1 MAVYKEINRADG
13 SGVTTFYRISDI
25 LDTAETDD
33 KESQSVVIDYN
44 QAQNKPSIN
53 GVALVG
59 NKTSEDLGLQPAGD
73 YITNNEAD
81 EKFIDEDELEAKNY
95 VNQTELQDA
104 IAHIEHFHREIV
116 EALPVTGMD
125 NVLYMVRKGG
135 TGEDIYNEYIWV
147 GLSNSENGYE
157 FLGTT
162 ATDLTDYYKKSQ
174 VDAALATKVDKEGGK
189 GLSEEN
195 YTLAEKTKLAG
206 LKNYDDTEIQA
217 EVSGLNTD
225 INNLKKSNVTISNTL
240 AELKPDV
247 DSNTAAVSTIY
258 DLLDNKM
265 TAIRLVEQGDGWVWM
280 NLEGSRLTYAQASAA
295 LGHEN
300 CMLFIEQLENDGKV
314 IPAEYKSD
322 GDHINVIF
330 KDLDSLVHI
339 MTCGEDDVV
348 VTKDVTTTNGQVDF
362 TVEDE
367 AIGYT
372 TKMTALYG
380 KSTQETRS
388 GKNLFTKQGNAT
400 PKTDTT
406 FWGGITN
413 TTPESDGWC
422 KVSVDNTNGTELAF
436 ANQMTKRN
444 TIDKLEVNTMYSI
457 LIEVR
462 NLTISGSSS
471 TPPYLQLCE
480 TTQNSVWQSK
490 QEYDLTVLP
499 KTSKMVFQKLTKA
512 NFDNSIYDFR
522 NYVSIPKGYKVEFE
536 YRLMVVKG
544 SYTLDTI
551 GDYEPYGVMPS
562 PDYPSEI
569 KTITGNLKLTSC
581 GKNLF
586 SSSLFDKTGV
596 YALYKLKDNT
606 PYTLSLKLKDGKSIP
621 SGLFIGFSSSQYSST
636 NPPSTVSII
645 NNGVISSSASNK
657 NGIYYYT
664 RIANS
669 TLKYVYFFPNNIN
682 IEEYFDV
689 MLTESSSLLD
699 YEPYQENTSLF
710 TLNQPLRSLPNG
722 TKDELVIE
730 NGRAKIIKRIGK
742 VVLDGSETWY
752 MDKELTNTVRFYTSE
767 ILTNKAKNAQPILSN
782 YFITA
787 TSVNNI
793 NNDDNESAYVLNTTQ
808 LTIRINKSIANT
820 LTTFKTWLSTHN
832 VEVYYALETPIDIEI
847 TDPTL
852 LAQLNALEQITQY
865 KHTYITITGDDLT
878 PEADF
883 TYINNVV
890 INNTDSV
897 LGKDTYWNDEV
908 PTQQDLP
915 SKAQEGEIRIVQ
927 DTEDVYI
934 YNGTKWVPF
943 DKNSEV
949 DLSNYLTKDNTTPWV
964 PTGPFNP
971 STKKYV
977 DDSVGGIHV
986 PTKTSQLQNDSDFV
1000 IKTTNELTN
1009 YYTKN
1014 NTYTKNEVDALVA
1027 GGSGTSDYTTL
1038 SNKPSLDT
1046 TSDVSLNPLKEEIN
1060 GEISLHKIA
1069 KTGNYEDLLYKPII
1083 PITFTDNM
1091 ESDYSISKLPGWQV
1105 DLLQK
1110 MIDEYV
1116 KDNKSINNYILK
1128 ADGIMFLE
1136 NYAIGN
1142 LNNKYSTKGKN
1153 TRLYTFKKCG
1163 PYGAIPHAFQ
1173 FVGPTSLS
1181 YNTYPESGY
1190 GVIGISNEGI
1200 LICCDNNY
1208 RVTEVCQRYK
1218 LYDEAE
1224 KNTNVSINVVP
1235 TNLSRATA
1243 FIATEDHQPATKKYV
1258 DDSIP
1263 TKTSQ
1268 LTNDSNYTTLYSV
1281 ENNYDD
1287 GTIICGWSSTATDGQ
1302 DMTSDYGMTPAMA
1315 AGIQAGKKYEWTSRV
1330 SYSGTNNAV
1339 CYYASRDHGTA
1350 DDGTSYNYVSAK
1362 IGNGTDWI
1370 SFCWDSSTVYF
1381 GTTWPGSSGGK
1392 ACFSGDTLVW
1402 TSEGDKKIKDM
1413 QIGDRVMSINIEKDI
1428 IEPREI
1434 TKLVNHK
1441 EEEILVITTKDDTI
1455 KVTGSHPFYEKKKG
1469 KVNARTLEVGDELM
1483 DDKFGLHKIT
1493 KIETKAFNDTVYE
1506 IVVDSTHNYF
1516 ISKQHIRVFNE
1527 PSVLKD

>member
-59 NKTSEDLGLQPAGD
+59 NKTSENLGLQPAGD

-225 INNLKKSNVTISNTL
+225 MNNLKKSNVTISNTL

-322 GDHINVIF
+322 GDHINIIF

-380 KSTQETRS
+380 KSTQATRS
-388 GKNLFTKQGNAT
+388 GKNLFNKNSIPSQNGATKEVLKTGVRAKLINSGNYRYFSIELGKSEFLG
-400 PKTDTT
+400 KTITLT
-406 FWGGITN
+406 RTITN
-413 TTPESDGWC
+413 SASNIGQIALYFGNETSQS
-422 KVSVDNTNGTELAF
+422 KKIIF
-436 ANQMTKRN
+436 ANKESGTSNIYIPN
-444 TIDKLEVNTMYSI
+444 TFPEDCDRIWVLFYGNV
-457 LIEVR
+457 
-462 NLTISGSSS
+462 SG
-471 TPPYLQLCE
+471 TG
-480 TTQNSVWQSK
+480 NV
-490 QEYDLTVLP
+490 
-499 KTSKMVFQKLTKA
+499 
-512 NFDNSIYDFR
+512 
-522 NYVSIPKGYKVEFE
+522 
-536 YRLMVVKG
+536 
-544 SYTLDTI
+544 
-551 GDYEPYGVMPS
+551 GDYVDYTNLMITVGDTLETYEDYGVSPS
-562 PDYPSEI
+562 PDYPSLIESITEI
-569 KTITGNLKLTSC
+569 SVEVS

-586 SSSLFDKTGV
+586 DISKVISNWG
-596 YALYKLKDNT
+596 
-606 PYTLSLKLKDGKSIP
+606 
-621 SGLFIGFSSSQYSST
+621 SST
-636 NPPSTVSII
+636 NTGIKNNNNGTLTVS
-645 NNGVISSSASNK
+645 SPSASTTSIGLAPN
-657 NGIYYYT
+657 
-664 RIANS
+664 
-669 TLKYVYFFPNNIN
+669 TLKDYCPNLQVGDVVYLNATTTGTNKYIYLDVSASLWIFGTKRTITQNDLDSKVYWYASGVNTTATISD
-682 IEEYFDV
+682 IMISTDGGEYEQYKSNS
-689 MLTESSSLLD
+689 LTIDLQGNELC
-699 YEPYQENTSLF
+699 
-710 TLNQPLRSLPNG
+710 SLPNG

-742 VVLDGSETWY
+742 VVLDGSENYWF

-767 ILTNKAKNAQPILSN
+767 ILANKAKQAQPILSN
-782 YFITA
+782 YFVTA
-787 TSVNNI
+787 TSINNI
-793 NNDDNESAYVLNTTQ
+793 NNDDSESAYVLNRTQ
-808 LTIRINKSIANT
+808 PAIRINKSIANT
-820 LTTFKTWLSTHN
+820 LVTFKTWLSTHN
-832 VEVYYALETPIDIEI
+832 VEVYYDLETPIDIEI

-865 KHTYITITGDDLT
+865 KHTYITITGDNLT

-986 PTKTSQLQNDSDFV
+986 PTKTSQLQNDSGFV

-1027 GGSGTSDYTTL
+1027 GGSGASDYSDLT
-1038 SNKPSLDT
+1038 NKPKINNVELSGNKSLSDLGIINLNNVLDGKAIGSARTIGANDSEGQPLGKYAWAEGKDTVASGYRSHAEGYGTIASESASHAEGVGAIASGFVSHAEGNGTKASGDYSHAEGNLTEASGQISHAEGLETKAQGDNQHVQGKYNISDT
-1046 TSDVSLNPLKEEIN
+1046 TSAHIVGNGSGSNKSNAHTLDWQGNAWFAGDVYTGSTSGKNKDE
-1060 GEISLHKIA
+1060 GSKILA
-1069 KTGNYEDLLYKPII
+1069 TK
-1083 PITFTDNM
+1083 
-1091 ESDYSISKLPGWQV
+1091 
-1105 DLLQK
+1105 
-1110 MIDEYV
+1110 EYV
-1116 KDNKSINNYILK
+1116 DSKTSALQGHVIENMLDVVIFKLSNLDNKSELR
-1128 ADGIMFLE
+1128 F
-1136 NYAIGN
+1136 
-1142 LNNKYSTKGKN
+1142 
-1153 TRLYTFKKCG
+1153 FG
-1163 PYGAIPHAFQ
+1163 P
-1173 FVGPTSLS
+1173 SNS
-1181 YNTYPESGY
+1181 
-1190 GVIGISNEGI
+1190 GVIALGLSFE
-1200 LICCDNNY
+1200 
-1208 RVTEVCQRYK
+1208 
-1218 LYDEAE
+1218 
-1224 KNTNVSINVVP
+1224 NVS
-1235 TNLSRATA
+1235 
-1243 FIATEDHQPATKKYV
+1243 
-1258 DDSIP
+1258 
-1263 TKTSQ
+1263 
-1268 LTNDSNYTTLYSV
+1268 LT
-1281 ENNYDD
+1281 
-1287 GTIICGWSSTATDGQ
+1287 
-1302 DMTSDYGMTPAMA
+1302 
-1315 AGIQAGKKYEWTSRV
+1315 
-1330 SYSGTNNAV
+1330 
-1339 CYYASRDHGTA
+1339 
-1350 DDGTSYNYVSAK
+1350 
-1362 IGNGTDWI
+1362 
-1370 SFCWDSSTVYF
+1370 
-1381 GTTWPGSSGGK
+1381 
-1392 ACFSGDTLVW
+1392 SGDKFEMSATFQ
-1402 TSEGDKKIKDM
+1402 TASSECTF
-1413 QIGDRVMSINIEKDI
+1413 
-1428 IEPREI
+1428 EI
-1434 TKLVNHK
+1434 TESTSVKVKLTGDDVTNGVLNPVVNK
-1441 EEEILVITTKDDTI
+1441 
-1455 KVTGSHPFYEKKKG
+1455 
-1469 KVNARTLEVGDELM
+1469 
-1483 DDKFGLHKIT
+1483 
-1493 KIETKAFNDTVYE
+1493 VYE
-1506 IVVDSTHNYF
+1506 IAFHWNGFFMSGVVRGFEHRS
-1516 ISKQHIRVFNE
+1516 SK
-1527 PSVLKD
+1527 

>member
-225 INNLKKSNVTISNTL
+225 MNNLKKSNVTISNTL

-300 CMLFIEQLENDGKV
+300 CMLFVEQLENDGKV

-322 GDHINVIF
+322 GDHINIIF

-380 KSTQETRS
+380 KSTQETTKGYQLLNEVYYNNPTLYNQDGRYFAYVKLPDS
-388 GKNLFTKQGNAT
+388 FKIKFYGNITLKGTSQNLVFAFST
-400 PKTDTT
+400 
-406 FWGGITN
+406 ITN
-413 TTPESDGWC
+413 
-422 KVSVDNTNGTELAF
+422 
-436 ANQMTKRN
+436 
-444 TIDKLEVNTMYSI
+444 
-457 LIEVR
+457 
-462 NLTISGSSS
+462 GSSNGRMLDS
-471 TPPYLQLCE
+471 GTL
-480 TTQNSVWQSK
+480 NANI
-490 QEYDLTVLP
+490 EYDFTNAENVYLVIGNSNNVNIATDVP
-499 KTSKMVFQKLTKA
+499 KIFNNYNIMVSTTKG
-512 NFDNSIYDFR
+512 
-522 NYVSIPKGYKVEFE
+522 VP
-536 YRLMVVKG
+536 
-544 SYTLDTI
+544 
-551 GDYEPYGVMPS
+551 YEPYTGGQPS
-562 PDYPSEI
+562 PNPDYPQEI
-569 KTITGNLKLTSC
+569 KTITGNIKLTSC

-586 SSSLFDKTGV
+586 D
-596 YALYKLKDNT
+596 KDNAT
-606 PYTLSLKLKDGKSIP
+606 TQVGYFRPNGA
-621 SGLFIGFSSSQYSST
+621 
-636 NPPSTVSII
+636 I
-645 NNGVISSSASNK
+645 NNGGDSTITTSYISILPNTDMTISGLTLEWICFYDKNK
-657 NGIYYYT
+657 NFIERVSG
-664 RIANS
+664 
-669 TLKYVYFFPNNIN
+669 TLKTFNKNAYYIRIQAPTNV
-682 IEEYFDV
+682 FDLSKIQLEKGTQATTYEQYKSNS
-689 MLTESSSLLD
+689 LTIDLQGNELC
-699 YEPYQENTSLF
+699 
-710 TLNQPLRSLPNG
+710 SLPNG
-722 TKDELVIE
+722 TKDELVVE

-742 VVLDGSETWY
+742 VVLDGSEAWY
-752 MDKELTNTVRFYTSE
+752 Q
-767 ILTNKAKNAQPILSN
+767 AG
-782 YFITA
+782 
-787 TSVNNI
+787 
-793 NNDDNESAYVLNTTQ
+793 TQ
-808 LTIRINKSIANT
+808 LPNTFTTYTFLNDMIDNYVSTDLLFMSDKFKGVSNSGNYASNDSNIIMQNSSNQFKLMIMRIEKS
-820 LTTFKTWLSTHN
+820 LLSSVDVEGFKTWLSTHN

-934 YNGTKWVPF
+934 YSGTKWVPF

-977 DDSVGGIHV
+977 DD
-986 PTKTSQLQNDSDFV
+986 
-1000 IKTTNELTN
+1000 
-1009 YYTKN
+1009 
-1014 NTYTKNEVDALVA
+1014 
-1027 GGSGTSDYTTL
+1027 
-1038 SNKPSLDT
+1038 
-1046 TSDVSLNPLKEEIN
+1046 
-1060 GEISLHKIA
+1060 
-1069 KTGNYEDLLYKPII
+1069 
-1083 PITFTDNM
+1083 
-1091 ESDYSISKLPGWQV
+1091 KL
-1105 DLLQK
+1105 
-1110 MIDEYV
+1110 
-1116 KDNKSINNYILK
+1116 
-1128 ADGIMFLE
+1128 
-1136 NYAIGN
+1136 
-1142 LNNKYSTKGKN
+1142 
-1153 TRLYTFKKCG
+1153 
-1163 PYGAIPHAFQ
+1163 
-1173 FVGPTSLS
+1173 TSL
-1181 YNTYPESGY
+1181 TGY
-1190 GVIGISNEGI
+1190 DASKTQV
-1200 LICCDNNY
+1200 L
-1208 RVTEVCQRYK
+1208 
-1218 LYDEAE
+1218 
-1224 KNTNVSINVVP
+1224 KNV
-1235 TNLSRATA
+1235 
-1243 FIATEDHQPATKKYV
+1243 
-1258 DDSIP
+1258 
-1263 TKTSQ
+1263 
-1268 LTNDSNYTTLYSV
+1268 
-1281 ENNYDD
+1281 
-1287 GTIICGWSSTATDGQ
+1287 
-1302 DMTSDYGMTPAMA
+1302 
-1315 AGIQAGKKYEWTSRV
+1315 
-1330 SYSGTNNAV
+1330 
-1339 CYYASRDHGTA
+1339 
-1350 DDGTSYNYVSAK
+1350 
-1362 IGNGTDWI
+1362 NGTL
-1370 SFCWDSSTVYF
+1370 
-1381 GTTWPGSSGGK
+1381 TW
-1392 ACFSGDTLVW
+1392 V
-1402 TSEGDKKIKDM
+1402 SE
-1413 QIGDRVMSINIEKDI
+1413 
-1428 IEPREI
+1428 
-1434 TKLVNHK
+1434 
-1441 EEEILVITTKDDTI
+1441 
-1455 KVTGSHPFYEKKKG
+1455 
-1469 KVNARTLEVGDELM
+1469 
-1483 DDKFGLHKIT
+1483 
-1493 KIETKAFNDTVYE
+1493 
-1506 IVVDSTHNYF
+1506 
-1516 ISKQHIRVFNE
+1516 
-1527 PSVLKD
+1527 

>member
-95 VNQTELQDA
+95 VNQAELQDA

-314 IPAEYKSD
+314 IPAEYKSE
-322 GDHINVIF
+322 GNHINVIF

-380 KSTQETRS
+380 KSTQETTT
-388 GKNLFTKQGNAT
+388 GKNLLSVPFYQKSNTTLRTEIPNFKPGTYTFHFEMAT
-400 PKTDTT
+400 PNGDQVTARKIV
-406 FWGGITN
+406 GG
-413 TTPESDGWC
+413 
-422 KVSVDNTNGTELAF
+422 
-436 ANQMTKRN
+436 
-444 TIDKLEVNTMYSI
+444 VNTQIKAIY
-457 LIEVR
+457 
-462 NLTISGSSS
+462 NANTLTFDLDEEA
-471 TPPYLQLCE
+471 TLQLE
-480 TTQNSVWQSK
+480 
-490 QEYDLTVLP
+490 
-499 KTSKMVFQKLTKA
+499 
-512 NFDNSIYDFR
+512 IYKSGILLND
-522 NYVSIPKGYKVEFE
+522 VSNAMLAP
-536 YRLMVVKG
+536 G
-544 SYTLDTI
+544 STATE
-551 GDYEPYGVMPS
+551 YEPYTGGQPSPS
-562 PDYPSEI
+562 PDYPSPIESITEI
-569 KTITGNLKLTSC
+569 SATVT
-581 GKNLF
+581 GKNLISTTIF
-586 SSSLFDKTGV
+586 NANSYISQLLHLKVGNYTIKYTG
-596 YALYKLKDNT
+596 D
-606 PYTLSLKLKDGKSIP
+606 
-621 SGLFIGFSSSQYSST
+621 
-636 NPPSTVSII
+636 
-645 NNGVISSSASNK
+645 ISSAIYVRK
-657 NGIYYYT
+657 NDGTTPINGTVVIVKYNLNTMTFSISEEGLYYIEFYKIGT
-664 RIANS
+664 GFANFENAQLEKG
-669 TLKYVYFFPNNIN
+669 TQA
-682 IEEYFDV
+682 
-689 MLTESSSLLD
+689 TT
-699 YEPYQENTSLF
+699 YEPYQSNTSSIDLQGNE
-710 TLNQPLRSLPNG
+710 LCSLPNG

-742 VVLDGSETWY
+742 VVLDGSESWNYQNGAFIYKSNDILQTSA
-752 MDKELTNTVRFYTSE
+752 TNE
-767 ILTNKAKNAQPILSN
+767 ILVLSN
-782 YFITA
+782 YYKGSNTNYRDSIPNF
-787 TSVNNI
+787 NI
-793 NNDDNESAYVLNTTQ
+793 AKVVG
-808 LTIRINKSIANT
+808 ANT
-820 LTTFKTWLSTHN
+820 QIGIKDNRYTTIDDFKTWLSTHN

-883 TYINNVV
+883 IYINNVV

-949 DLSNYLTKDNTTPWV
+949 DLSNYLTKDNTTPWM

-986 PTKTSQLQNDSDFV
+986 PTKTSQLQNDSNFV

-1027 GGSGTSDYTTL
+1027 SGGGTSELAAIKLTGTEENPIILNTL
-1038 SNKPSLDT
+1038 SPGFYHINEFYKYKESS
-1046 TSDVSLNPLKEEIN
+1046 SDVNWTD
-1060 GEISLHKIA
+1060 G
-1069 KTGNYEDLLYKPII
+1069 KPII
-1083 PITFTDNM
+1083 VLVHKKYYSSASDDYSNNFSKILFTD
-1091 ESDYSISKLPGWQV
+1091 DYSEDFPNRDILSIYTIS
-1105 DLLQK
+1105 
-1110 MIDEYV
+1110 
-1116 KDNKSINNYILK
+1116 
-1128 ADGIMFLE
+1128 
-1136 NYAIGN
+1136 
-1142 LNNKYSTKGKN
+1142 
-1153 TRLYTFKKCG
+1153 
-1163 PYGAIPHAFQ
+1163 
-1173 FVGPTSLS
+1173 
-1181 YNTYPESGY
+1181 
-1190 GVIGISNEGI
+1190 
-1200 LICCDNNY
+1200 
-1208 RVTEVCQRYK
+1208 
-1218 LYDEAE
+1218 
-1224 KNTNVSINVVP
+1224 
-1235 TNLSRATA
+1235 
-1243 FIATEDHQPATKKYV
+1243 
-1258 DDSIP
+1258 DSQ
-1263 TKTSQ
+1263 S
-1268 LTNDSNYTTLYSV
+1268 
-1281 ENNYDD
+1281 
-1287 GTIICGWSSTATDGQ
+1287 
-1302 DMTSDYGMTPAMA
+1302 
-1315 AGIQAGKKYEWTSRV
+1315 
-1330 SYSGTNNAV
+1330 
-1339 CYYASRDHGTA
+1339 
-1350 DDGTSYNYVSAK
+1350 
-1362 IGNGTDWI
+1362 
-1370 SFCWDSSTVYF
+1370 
-1381 GTTWPGSSGGK
+1381 
-1392 ACFSGDTLVW
+1392 
-1402 TSEGDKKIKDM
+1402 
-1413 QIGDRVMSINIEKDI
+1413 
-1428 IEPREI
+1428 
-1434 TKLVNHK
+1434 
-1441 EEEILVITTKDDTI
+1441 
-1455 KVTGSHPFYEKKKG
+1455 
-1469 KVNARTLEVGDELM
+1469 
-1483 DDKFGLHKIT
+1483 
-1493 KIETKAFNDTVYE
+1493 
-1506 IVVDSTHNYF
+1506 
-1516 ISKQHIRVFNE
+1516 
-1527 PSVLKD
+1527 

>member
-13 SGVTTFYRISDI
+13 SGITTFYRISDI

-95 VNQTELQDA
+95 VNQTELQNA

-125 NVLYMVRKGG
+125 NVLYMIRKGG
-135 TGEDIYNEYIWV
+135 TGGDIYNEYIWV

-225 INNLKKSNVTISNTL
+225 MNNLKKSNVTISNTL

-380 KSTQETRS
+380 KSTQATRS
-388 GKNLFTKQGNAT
+388 GKNLFNKNSIPSQNGATKEVLKTGVRAKLINSGNYRYFSIELGKSEFLG
-400 PKTDTT
+400 KTITLT
-406 FWGGITN
+406 RTITN
-413 TTPESDGWC
+413 SASNIGQIALYFGNETSQS
-422 KVSVDNTNGTELAF
+422 KKIIF
-436 ANQMTKRN
+436 ANKESGTSNIYIPN
-444 TIDKLEVNTMYSI
+444 TFPEDCDRIWVLFYGNV
-457 LIEVR
+457 
-462 NLTISGSSS
+462 SG
-471 TPPYLQLCE
+471 TG
-480 TTQNSVWQSK
+480 NV
-490 QEYDLTVLP
+490 
-499 KTSKMVFQKLTKA
+499 
-512 NFDNSIYDFR
+512 
-522 NYVSIPKGYKVEFE
+522 
-536 YRLMVVKG
+536 
-544 SYTLDTI
+544 
-551 GDYEPYGVMPS
+551 GDYVDYTNLMITVGDTLETYEDYGVSPS
-562 PDYPSEI
+562 PDYPSPIESITEI
-569 KTITGNLKLTSC
+569 SATVT
-581 GKNLF
+581 GKNLISTTIF
-586 SSSLFDKTGV
+586 NANNYISQLLTLKAGTYTVHYTGEVSSGLYIRNADGTTPINGTVVLERYNINKLTFTLDKDGDYYIQFYKSGTGF
-596 YALYKLKDNT
+596 ANFENAQLEEGTTAT
-606 PYTLSLKLKDGKSIP
+606 PY
-621 SGLFIGFSSSQYSST
+621 
-636 NPPSTVSII
+636 
-645 NNGVISSSASNK
+645 
-657 NGIYYYT
+657 
-664 RIANS
+664 
-669 TLKYVYFFPNNIN
+669 
-682 IEEYFDV
+682 EEYKSNS
-689 MLTESSSLLD
+689 LTINLQGNELC
-699 YEPYQENTSLF
+699 
-710 TLNQPLRSLPNG
+710 SLPNG
-722 TKDELVIE
+722 VKDELIVE
-730 NGRAKIIKRIGK
+730 NGIAKIIKRIGK
-742 VVLDGSETWY
+742 VVLDGSESWRKAQIGTTGKYYFTFTPNWGQQTTNGKLLYCDYFVPSNTWSEQVVG
-752 MDKELTNTVRFYTSE
+752 MWLDTNMIIKTQGSLDNTEDLTS
-767 ILTNKAKNAQPILSN
+767 
-782 YFITA
+782 
-787 TSVNNI
+787 
-793 NNDDNESAYVLNTTQ
+793 
-808 LTIRINKSIANT
+808 
-820 LTTFKTWLSTHN
+820 FKTWLSTHN

-865 KHTYITITGDDLT
+865 KHTYITITRDDLT

-986 PTKTSQLQNDSDFV
+986 PTKISQLQNDSNFV

-1027 GGSGTSDYTTL
+1027 SGGGTSELAAIKLTGTEENPIILNTL
-1038 SNKPSLDT
+1038 SPGFYHINEFYKYKESS
-1046 TSDVSLNPLKEEIN
+1046 SDVNWTD
-1060 GEISLHKIA
+1060 G
-1069 KTGNYEDLLYKPII
+1069 KPII
-1083 PITFTDNM
+1083 VLVHKKYYSSASGNYSDNFSKILFTDDYSEDFPNRDILSIYTISDSQSGEYAKESLGSGDSIERELATFEGDGSTTTFTYHLQGAPSYLQTFFIPQVQFYYIEDTSTM
-1091 ESDYSISKLPGWQV
+1091 IMKPVLADYNVNPSTGI
-1105 DLLQK
+1105 
-1110 MIDEYV
+1110 IE
-1116 KDNKSINNYILK
+1116 INL
-1128 ADGIMFLE
+1128 DFIM
-1136 NYAIGN
+1136 
-1142 LNNKYSTKGKN
+1142 
-1153 TRLYTFKKCG
+1153 
-1163 PYGAIPHAFQ
+1163 
-1173 FVGPTSLS
+1173 
-1181 YNTYPESGY
+1181 PESTGLAM
-1190 GVIGISNEGI
+1190 I
-1200 LICCDNNY
+1200 
-1208 RVTEVCQRYK
+1208 VTY
-1218 LYDEAE
+1218 
-1224 KNTNVSINVVP
+1224 
-1235 TNLSRATA
+1235 
-1243 FIATEDHQPATKKYV
+1243 
-1258 DDSIP
+1258 
-1263 TKTSQ
+1263 
-1268 LTNDSNYTTLYSV
+1268 
-1281 ENNYDD
+1281 
-1287 GTIICGWSSTATDGQ
+1287 
-1302 DMTSDYGMTPAMA
+1302 
-1315 AGIQAGKKYEWTSRV
+1315 
-1330 SYSGTNNAV
+1330 
-1339 CYYASRDHGTA
+1339 
-1350 DDGTSYNYVSAK
+1350 
-1362 IGNGTDWI
+1362 
-1370 SFCWDSSTVYF
+1370 
-1381 GTTWPGSSGGK
+1381 
-1392 ACFSGDTLVW
+1392 
-1402 TSEGDKKIKDM
+1402 
-1413 QIGDRVMSINIEKDI
+1413 
-1428 IEPREI
+1428 
-1434 TKLVNHK
+1434 
-1441 EEEILVITTKDDTI
+1441 
-1455 KVTGSHPFYEKKKG
+1455 
-1469 KVNARTLEVGDELM
+1469 
-1483 DDKFGLHKIT
+1483 
-1493 KIETKAFNDTVYE
+1493 
-1506 IVVDSTHNYF
+1506 
-1516 ISKQHIRVFNE
+1516 
-1527 PSVLKD
+1527 

>member
-95 VNQTELQDA
+95 VNQAELQDA

-314 IPAEYKSD
+314 IPAEYKSE
-322 GDHINVIF
+322 GDHINIIF

-380 KSTQETRS
+380 KSTQATRS
-388 GKNLFTKQGNAT
+388 GKNFLENTGVSNTSNGVTFTINDDKTILVDGNNDGTANSKFIINNYSLKAGT
-400 PKTDTT
+400 YILNGCPSGGSSTTYRLAIQKTSDWSILGLDTGSGSEQ
-406 FWGGITN
+406 F
-413 TTPESDGWC
+413 
-422 KVSVDNTNGTELAF
+422 
-436 ANQMTKRN
+436 
-444 TIDKLEVNTMYSI
+444 TIDEATKIQVAI
-457 LIEVR
+457 FIQKGQ
-462 NLTISGSSS
+462 TISNLLFKPMLRLSSI
-471 TPPYLQLCE
+471 T
-480 TTQNSVWQSK
+480 
-490 QEYDLTVLP
+490 D
-499 KTSKMVFQKLTKA
+499 
-512 NFDNSIYDFR
+512 
-522 NYVSIPKGYKVEFE
+522 
-536 YRLMVVKG
+536 
-544 SYTLDTI
+544 DT
-551 GDYEPYGVMPS
+551 YEPYGVSPS
-562 PDYPSEI
+562 PDYPSPIESITEI
-569 KTITGNLKLTSC
+569 SATVT

-586 SSSLFDKTGV
+586 DSEDW
-596 YALYKLKDNT
+596 
-606 PYTLSLKLKDGKSIP
+606 YT
-621 SGLFIGFSSSQYSST
+621 
-636 NPPSTVSII
+636 
-645 NNGVISSSASNK
+645 
-657 NGIYYYT
+657 
-664 RIANS
+664 
-669 TLKYVYFFPNNIN
+669 TLNNIK
-682 IEEYFDV
+682 
-689 MLTESSSLLD
+689 TESMMKEVVDGIEYYKFKPDAIYNYQYMMGNFKENTQYILTCKARQYENTGHRSTGFIFCYTDGTSTSVPINTTTTEYDYKIVSDIGKTISYISLSYFYNEYVLARD
-699 YEPYQENTSLF
+699 IQLLEDTVATEYEPYQSNSL
-710 TLNQPLRSLPNG
+710 TIDLQGNELCSLPNG
-722 TKDELVIE
+722 IKDELVVE

-742 VVLDGSETWY
+742 VVLDGSEAWY
-752 MDKELTNTVRFYTSE
+752 Q
-767 ILTNKAKNAQPILSN
+767 AG
-782 YFITA
+782 
-787 TSVNNI
+787 
-793 NNDDNESAYVLNTTQ
+793 TQ
-808 LTIRINKSIANT
+808 LPNTFTTYTFLNDMIDNYVSTDLLFMSDKFKGVSNSENYASNDSNIIMQNSSNQFKLMIMRIEKS
-820 LTTFKTWLSTHN
+820 LLSSVDVEGFKTWLSTHN
-832 VEVYYALETPIDIEI
+832 TEVYYVLETPIDIEI

-927 DTEDVYI
+927 NTEEVYI

-1027 GGSGTSDYTTL
+1027 GGSGASDYSDLTNKPKINNVELSGNKSLSDLGITNFSGDYNDL
-1038 SNKPSLDT
+1038 SNKPTIPTALSELS
-1046 TSDVSLNPLKEEIN
+1046 SDESHRVVTDIEKSTWNNK
-1060 GEISLHKIA
+1060 SSFS
-1069 KTGNYEDLLYKPII
+1069 GNYNDLSNKPTI
-1083 PITFTDNM
+1083 PTV
-1091 ESDYSISKLPGWQV
+1091 P
-1105 DLLQK
+1105 
-1110 MIDEYV
+1110 
-1116 KDNKSINNYILK
+1116 
-1128 ADGIMFLE
+1128 
-1136 NYAIGN
+1136 
-1142 LNNKYSTKGKN
+1142 
-1153 TRLYTFKKCG
+1153 
-1163 PYGAIPHAFQ
+1163 
-1173 FVGPTSLS
+1173 
-1181 YNTYPESGY
+1181 
-1190 GVIGISNEGI
+1190 
-1200 LICCDNNY
+1200 
-1208 RVTEVCQRYK
+1208 
-1218 LYDEAE
+1218 
-1224 KNTNVSINVVP
+1224 TNVS
-1235 TNLSRATA
+1235 A
-1243 FIATEDHQPATKKYV
+1243 FINDAGYLTEHQDISGKQDKLVSGTNIKTIDGNSILGSGNV
-1258 DDSIP
+1258 DISGDTLPIGAMVDYDGTTVPNGYEEVNETAVNLKSSIIH
-1263 TKTSQ
+1263 
-1268 LTNDSNYTTLYSV
+1268 SV
-1281 ENNYDD
+1281 TPINSTNYDD
-1287 GTIICGWSSTATDGQ
+1287 GWGGTYYYKVGSRIHLHVAVALTTKQQTNITTLPIGYRPRTKIVNTCSGGDLGVFGTLQVNPDGKV
-1302 DMTSDYGMTPAMA
+1302 YC
-1315 AGIQAGKKYEWTSRV
+1315 
-1330 SYSGTNNAV
+1330 YS
-1339 CYYASRDHGTA
+1339 
-1350 DDGTSYNYVSAK
+1350 
-1362 IGNGTDWI
+1362 NGVHLFGDI
-1370 SFCWDSSTVYF
+1370 SF
-1381 GTTWPGSSGGK
+1381 
-1392 ACFSGDTLVW
+1392 DTF
-1402 TSEGDKKIKDM
+1402 ED
-1413 QIGDRVMSINIEKDI
+1413 
-1428 IEPREI
+1428 
-1434 TKLVNHK
+1434 
-1441 EEEILVITTKDDTI
+1441 
-1455 KVTGSHPFYEKKKG
+1455 
-1469 KVNARTLEVGDELM
+1469 
-1483 DDKFGLHKIT
+1483 
-1493 KIETKAFNDTVYE
+1493 
-1506 IVVDSTHNYF
+1506 
-1516 ISKQHIRVFNE
+1516 
-1527 PSVLKD
+1527 

>member
-59 NKTSEDLGLQPAGD
+59 NKTSENLGLQPAGD

-322 GDHINVIF
+322 GNHINVIF

-380 KSTQETRS
+380 KSTQATRS
-388 GKNLFTKQGNAT
+388 GKNKLDANNPTSNNNARVQFSDDIIT
-400 PKTDTT
+400 
-406 FWGGITN
+406 ISSNVTN
-413 TTPESDGWC
+413 TTPFVRWEIDTPEDRIYKIRFAGILLTSKAQVVISYYANDKWNYLGLTANYIDGTTISRLSFSAPAITTKVGILLYSD
-422 KVSVDNTNGTELAF
+422 KDIPTTSSSSQYKNVIVTVDNDD
-436 ANQMTKRN
+436 M
-444 TIDKLEVNTMYSI
+444 S
-457 LIEVR
+457 
-462 NLTISGSSS
+462 
-471 TPPYLQLCE
+471 
-480 TTQNSVWQSK
+480 
-490 QEYDLTVLP
+490 
-499 KTSKMVFQKLTKA
+499 
-512 NFDNSIYDFR
+512 
-522 NYVSIPKGYKVEFE
+522 
-536 YRLMVVKG
+536 
-544 SYTLDTI
+544 
-551 GDYEPYGVMPS
+551 YEPYGVSPS

-569 KTITGNLKLTSC
+569 GCVKDTIQVKDV
-581 GKNLF
+581 GKNLIPNNWKVVDVNHTKEYGKLIVSANLSTSYLYGGSTNFIGLTLKAGTYTF
-586 SSSLFDKTGV
+586 SASSDTFSNIYAVVNNNGTIENWNNGITKTFTTDV
-596 YALYKLKDNT
+596 VVQSIRCNEV
-606 PYTLSLKLKDGKSIP
+606 TLSTGTYLWIAQIEKGTSATEYEEFKSNSLTINLQGNELC
-621 SGLFIGFSSSQYSST
+621 SIG
-636 NPPSTVSII
+636 
-645 NNGVISSSASNK
+645 
-657 NGIYYYT
+657 
-664 RIANS
+664 
-669 TLKYVYFFPNNIN
+669 
-682 IEEYFDV
+682 DV
-689 MLTESSSLLD
+689 
-699 YEPYQENTSLF
+699 
-710 TLNQPLRSLPNG
+710 
-722 TKDELVIE
+722 KDELVIE
-730 NGRAKIIKRIGK
+730 NGRAKIIKKVGK
-742 VVLDGSETWY
+742 YNITGNESWALSDTESQPYINFSNYVDNCKYPATST
-752 MDKELTNTVRFYTSE
+752 ELPN
-767 ILTNKAKNAQPILSN
+767 LLSN
-782 YFITA
+782 YYLQITRNNLYDGHITLSPSGA
-787 TSVNNI
+787 LIIYDTVHNTSLANFK
-793 NNDDNESAYVLNTTQ
+793 EWLKSAGV
-808 LTIRINKSIANT
+808 
-820 LTTFKTWLSTHN
+820 
-832 VEVYYALETPIDIEI
+832 VVYYQLETPIEIEI

-927 DTEDVYI
+927 DTEEVYI

-977 DDSVGGIHV
+977 DDKLTSLTGYDAS
-986 PTKTSQLQNDSDFV
+986 KTQVL
-1000 IKTTNELTN
+1000 
-1009 YYTKN
+1009 KN
-1014 NTYTKNEVDALVA
+1014 
-1027 GGSGTSDYTTL
+1027 
-1038 SNKPSLDT
+1038 
-1046 TSDVSLNPLKEEIN
+1046 IN
-1060 GEISLHKIA
+1060 G
-1069 KTGNYEDLLYKPII
+1069 T
-1083 PITFTDNM
+1083 
-1091 ESDYSISKLPGWQV
+1091 
-1105 DLLQK
+1105 
-1110 MIDEYV
+1110 
-1116 KDNKSINNYILK
+1116 
-1128 ADGIMFLE
+1128 
-1136 NYAIGN
+1136 
-1142 LNNKYSTKGKN
+1142 
-1153 TRLYTFKKCG
+1153 
-1163 PYGAIPHAFQ
+1163 
-1173 FVGPTSLS
+1173 
-1181 YNTYPESGY
+1181 
-1190 GVIGISNEGI
+1190 
-1200 LICCDNNY
+1200 
-1208 RVTEVCQRYK
+1208 
-1218 LYDEAE
+1218 
-1224 KNTNVSINVVP
+1224 
-1235 TNLSRATA
+1235 
-1243 FIATEDHQPATKKYV
+1243 
-1258 DDSIP
+1258 
-1263 TKTSQ
+1263 
-1268 LTNDSNYTTLYSV
+1268 LTWV
-1281 ENNYDD
+1281 E
-1287 GTIICGWSSTATDGQ
+1287 
-1302 DMTSDYGMTPAMA
+1302 
-1315 AGIQAGKKYEWTSRV
+1315 
-1330 SYSGTNNAV
+1330 
-1339 CYYASRDHGTA
+1339 
-1350 DDGTSYNYVSAK
+1350 
-1362 IGNGTDWI
+1362 
-1370 SFCWDSSTVYF
+1370 
-1381 GTTWPGSSGGK
+1381 
-1392 ACFSGDTLVW
+1392 
-1402 TSEGDKKIKDM
+1402 
-1413 QIGDRVMSINIEKDI
+1413 
-1428 IEPREI
+1428 
-1434 TKLVNHK
+1434 
-1441 EEEILVITTKDDTI
+1441 
-1455 KVTGSHPFYEKKKG
+1455 
-1469 KVNARTLEVGDELM
+1469 
-1483 DDKFGLHKIT
+1483 
-1493 KIETKAFNDTVYE
+1493 ETQN
-1506 IVVDSTHNYF
+1506 
-1516 ISKQHIRVFNE
+1516 
-1527 PSVLKD
+1527 

>member
-59 NKTSEDLGLQPAGD
+59 NKTSENLGLQPAGD

-225 INNLKKSNVTISNTL
+225 MNNLKKSNITISNTL

-314 IPAEYKSD
+314 IPAEHKSE
-322 GDHINVIF
+322 GDHINIIF

-380 KSTQETRS
+380 KSTQATTT
-388 GKNLFTKQGNAT
+388 GKNLAKI
-400 PKTDTT
+400 TDVTET
-406 FWGGITN
+406 LGSGLNYTAQNGEI
-413 TTPESDGWC
+413 
-422 KVSVDNTNGTELAF
+422 KLNGTLSSNLGTSIGTLHLE
-436 ANQMTKRN
+436 ANTDYYFSINNSASLNDSYLIINDNGTYIYFGVNKTFQVSQTK
-444 TIDKLEVNTMYSI
+444 D
-457 LIEVR
+457 
-462 NLTISGSSS
+462 
-471 TPPYLQLCE
+471 
-480 TTQNSVWQSK
+480 
-490 QEYDLTVLP
+490 YDLTIVLIKGTYNNLILKP
-499 KTSKMVFQKLTKA
+499 QAELGTTKTSW
-512 NFDNSIYDFR
+512 
-522 NYVSIPKGYKVEFE
+522 
-536 YRLMVVKG
+536 
-544 SYTLDTI
+544 
-551 GDYEPYGVMPS
+551 EPYTGGQPSPS

-569 KTITGNLKLTSC
+569 ECVKDTIQVKDV
-581 GKNLF
+581 GKNLLENTGVSNTINGITF
-586 SSSLFDKTGV
+586 TVNDDKTILANGNNDGTANSRFIINNYFLKAGTYILNGCPSGGSSTTYRLAIQKTSDWSILGLDTGSGSKQFTIDEATKIQVAIFIQKGQTISNLLFKPMIRLSSIIDDAYEPYQSSSSLFV
-596 YALYKLKDNT
+596 
-606 PYTLSLKLKDGKSIP
+606 
-621 SGLFIGFSSSQYSST
+621 
-636 NPPSTVSII
+636 
-645 NNGVISSSASNK
+645 
-657 NGIYYYT
+657 
-664 RIANS
+664 
-669 TLKYVYFFPNNIN
+669 
-682 IEEYFDV
+682 
-689 MLTESSSLLD
+689 LD
-699 YEPYQENTSLF
+699 
-710 TLNQPLRSLPNG
+710 QPLRSLPNG
-722 TKDELVIE
+722 VKDELVIE

-742 VVLDGSETWY
+742 VVLDGSEAWIKLQIGSTGKY
-752 MDKELTNTVRFYTSE
+752 YFQHTPSDLGQVTS
-767 ILTNKAKNAQPILSN
+767 NSSVLSN
-782 YFITA
+782 YFVQST
-787 TSVNNI
+787 TWSEQSVGIWFDKNLIIKTEGSLNNTETV
-793 NNDDNESAYVLNTTQ
+793 DD
-808 LTIRINKSIANT
+808 
-820 LTTFKTWLSTHN
+820 FKTWLSTHN

-852 LAQLNALEQITQY
+852 LAQLDALEQITQY

-927 DTEDVYI
+927 DTEDIYI

-986 PTKTSQLQNDSDFV
+986 PTKTSQLQNDSGFV

-1027 GGSGTSDYTTL
+1027 GGSGASDYSDLT
-1038 SNKPSLDT
+1038 NKPKINNVELSGNKSLSDLGIINLNNVLDGKAIGSARTIGAKDSEGQPLGEYAWAEGKNTIASGNKSHAEGVNTKALGDYSHTEGLSTTASGDYSHAEGIGTIAQGASQHVQGKNNIADT
-1046 TSDVSLNPLKEEIN
+1046 TSAHIVGNGGSYSNKSNAHTLDWSGNAWFAGDVYTGSTSGTNKDEGSKILATKEYVDSKTSALQTQIFDLQGHVIENMLDAVIYRLSNLDNKSEFRFFGPSNSGVIDLGLSFEDVSLTSGDKFEMSATFQTASS
-1060 GEISLHKIA
+1060 GCGFSLIE
-1069 KTGNYEDLLYKPII
+1069 T
-1083 PITFTDNM
+1083 
-1091 ESDYSISKLPGWQV
+1091 
-1105 DLLQK
+1105 
-1110 MIDEYV
+1110 
-1116 KDNKSINNYILK
+1116 
-1128 ADGIMFLE
+1128 
-1136 NYAIGN
+1136 
-1142 LNNKYSTKGKN
+1142 
-1153 TRLYTFKKCG
+1153 
-1163 PYGAIPHAFQ
+1163 
-1173 FVGPTSLS
+1173 
-1181 YNTYPESGY
+1181 
-1190 GVIGISNEGI
+1190 
-1200 LICCDNNY
+1200 
-1208 RVTEVCQRYK
+1208 
-1218 LYDEAE
+1218 
-1224 KNTNVSINVVP
+1224 
-1235 TNLSRATA
+1235 
-1243 FIATEDHQPATKKYV
+1243 
-1258 DDSIP
+1258 DSI
-1263 TKTSQ
+1263 KVK
-1268 LTNDSNYTTLYSV
+1268 LTG
-1281 ENNYDD
+1281 DD
-1287 GTIICGWSSTATDGQ
+1287 
-1302 DMTSDYGMTPAMA
+1302 
-1315 AGIQAGKKYEWTSRV
+1315 V
-1330 SYSGTNNAV
+1330 TNGVLNPVA
-1339 CYYASRDHGTA
+1339 
-1350 DDGTSYNYVSAK
+1350 NK
-1362 IGNGTDWI
+1362 
-1370 SFCWDSSTVYF
+1370 
-1381 GTTWPGSSGGK
+1381 
-1392 ACFSGDTLVW
+1392 
-1402 TSEGDKKIKDM
+1402 
-1413 QIGDRVMSINIEKDI
+1413 
-1428 IEPREI
+1428 
-1434 TKLVNHK
+1434 
-1441 EEEILVITTKDDTI
+1441 
-1455 KVTGSHPFYEKKKG
+1455 
-1469 KVNARTLEVGDELM
+1469 
-1483 DDKFGLHKIT
+1483 
-1493 KIETKAFNDTVYE
+1493 VYE
-1506 IVVDSTHNYF
+1506 IAFYWNGFFMSGVVRGVEH
-1516 ISKQHIRVFNE
+1516 
-1527 PSVLKD
+1527 

>member
-59 NKTSEDLGLQPAGD
+59 NKTSKDLGLQPAGD

-225 INNLKKSNVTISNTL
+225 MNNLKKSNVTISNTL

-280 NLEGSRLTYAQASAA
+280 NLEGSRLTYTQASAA

-300 CMLFIEQLENDGKV
+300 CMLFVEQLENDGKV
-314 IPAEYKSD
+314 IPAEYKSE
-322 GDHINVIF
+322 GDHINIIF

-362 TVEDE
+362 IVEDE

-380 KSTQETRS
+380 KSTQATRS
-388 GKNLFTKQGNAT
+388 GKNLFNKNSIPSQNGATKEVLKTGVRAKLINSGNYRYFSIELGKSEFLG
-400 PKTDTT
+400 KTITIIRT
-406 FWGGITN
+406 ITN
-413 TTPESDGWC
+413 SASNIGQIALYFGNETSQS
-422 KVSVDNTNGTELAF
+422 KKIIF
-436 ANQMTKRN
+436 ANKESGTSNIYIPN
-444 TIDKLEVNTMYSI
+444 TFPEDCDRIWVLFYGNV
-457 LIEVR
+457 
-462 NLTISGSSS
+462 SG
-471 TPPYLQLCE
+471 TG
-480 TTQNSVWQSK
+480 NV
-490 QEYDLTVLP
+490 
-499 KTSKMVFQKLTKA
+499 
-512 NFDNSIYDFR
+512 
-522 NYVSIPKGYKVEFE
+522 
-536 YRLMVVKG
+536 
-544 SYTLDTI
+544 
-551 GDYEPYGVMPS
+551 GDYVDYTNLMITVGDTLETYEDYGVSPS
-562 PDYPSEI
+562 PDYPSPIESVTEI
-569 KTITGNLKLTSC
+569 STTVT

-586 SSSLFDKTGV
+586 DGTGWRLV
-596 YALYKLKDNT
+596 Q
-606 PYTLSLKLKDGKSIP
+606 
-621 SGLFIGFSSSQYSST
+621 SGNGFPT
-636 NPPSTVSII
+636 PSTGATI
-645 NNGVISSSASNK
+645 ISSDKNNISFTSTQWTYAGVESGFIKVKANETYTFSASFTTPTNRFFITQYNESK
-657 NGIYYYT
+657 V
-664 RIANS
+664 RLS
-669 TLKYVYFFPNNIN
+669 TLNSIVNPLQNTTFTTTNDGYIAIAFTNTTTAQTTYKIENIQLEKSTQASSY
-682 IEEYFDV
+682 EEYKSNSLTINLQGNELCSIGDV
-689 MLTESSSLLD
+689 
-699 YEPYQENTSLF
+699 
-710 TLNQPLRSLPNG
+710 
-722 TKDELVIE
+722 KDELVVE
-730 NGRAKIIKRIGK
+730 NGRAKIIKKVGK
-742 VVLDGSETWY
+742 VVLNGSEGWI
-752 MDKELTNTVRFYTSE
+752 KGINAKGLTYFYHGIDDRLIGGPNPFVSNFTVGSFWTSE
-767 ILTNKAKNAQPILSN
+767 SYINMAGFSGGNTAFNIILEDTS
-782 YFITA
+782 ITTA
-787 TSVNNI
+787 
-793 NNDDNESAYVLNTTQ
+793 DG
-808 LTIRINKSIANT
+808 
-820 LTTFKTWLSTHN
+820 FKQWLSTHN
-832 VEVYYALETPIDIEI
+832 TEVYYVLETPIDIEI

-986 PTKTSQLQNDSDFV
+986 PTKTSQLQNDSGFV

-1027 GGSGTSDYTTL
+1027 GGSGASDYSDLT
-1038 SNKPSLDT
+1038 NKPKINNVELSGNKSLSDLGIINLNNVLDGNAIGSARTIGANDSEGQPLGEYAWAEGKDTVASGYRSHAEGYSTIASESASHAEGVGAIASGFVSHAEGNGTKASGDYSHAEGNLTEASGQISHAEGIRTTASGSNSHAEGDSTIASGDSSHAEGLETKAQGNNQHVQGKYNISDT
-1046 TSDVSLNPLKEEIN
+1046 TSAHIVGNGSSYSNKSNAHTLDWNGNAWFAGDVYTGSTSGTNKDAGSKVLATKEYVDSKTSDLQGHVIENMLDVVISKLSNLDNKSEFRFFGPSNSGVIDLGLSFEDVSLTSGDKFEM
-1060 GEISLHKIA
+1060 SA
-1069 KTGNYEDLLYKPII
+1069 
-1083 PITFTDNM
+1083 TF
-1091 ESDYSISKLPGWQV
+1091 Q
-1105 DLLQK
+1105 
-1110 MIDEYV
+1110 
-1116 KDNKSINNYILK
+1116 
-1128 ADGIMFLE
+1128 
-1136 NYAIGN
+1136 
-1142 LNNKYSTKGKN
+1142 
-1153 TRLYTFKKCG
+1153 
-1163 PYGAIPHAFQ
+1163 
-1173 FVGPTSLS
+1173 
-1181 YNTYPESGY
+1181 
-1190 GVIGISNEGI
+1190 
-1200 LICCDNNY
+1200 
-1208 RVTEVCQRYK
+1208 
-1218 LYDEAE
+1218 
-1224 KNTNVSINVVP
+1224 
-1235 TNLSRATA
+1235 TA
-1243 FIATEDHQPATKKYV
+1243 
-1258 DDSIP
+1258 
-1263 TKTSQ
+1263 
-1268 LTNDSNYTTLYSV
+1268 
-1281 ENNYDD
+1281 
-1287 GTIICGWSSTATDGQ
+1287 
-1302 DMTSDYGMTPAMA
+1302 
-1315 AGIQAGKKYEWTSRV
+1315 
-1330 SYSGTNNAV
+1330 
-1339 CYYASRDHGTA
+1339 
-1350 DDGTSYNYVSAK
+1350 
-1362 IGNGTDWI
+1362 
-1370 SFCWDSSTVYF
+1370 
-1381 GTTWPGSSGGK
+1381 SSGCG
-1392 ACFSGDTLVW
+1392 F
-1402 TSEGDKKIKDM
+1402 
-1413 QIGDRVMSINIEKDI
+1413 
-1428 IEPREI
+1428 
-1434 TKLVNHK
+1434 
-1441 EEEILVITTKDDTI
+1441 VITESTSVKVKLTGDD
-1455 KVTGSHPFYEKKKG
+1455 VTNGVLNPVANK
-1469 KVNARTLEVGDELM
+1469 
-1483 DDKFGLHKIT
+1483 
-1493 KIETKAFNDTVYE
+1493 VYE
-1506 IVVDSTHNYF
+1506 IAFYWNGFFMSGVVKRF
-1516 ISKQHIRVFNE
+1516 
-1527 PSVLKD
+1527 

>member
-1 MAVYKEINRADG
+1 MAVYKEINRADD

-25 LDTAETDD
+25 LDTVETDD

-81 EKFIDEDELEAKNY
+81 ERFIDEDELEAKNY
-95 VNQTELQDA
+95 VNQAELQDA

-225 INNLKKSNVTISNTL
+225 MNNLKKSNVTISNTL

-380 KSTQETRS
+380 KSTQATRS
-388 GKNLFTKQGNAT
+388 GKNLFNKYGDFTYGSTNNKTSLQSDGTILSKSNFGASRSSGLLIGNIKSNTDYIISGILVSADGTSIANNAVIQVLTTSNTLIKEFYINTSATKPYNFSFTFNSGENT
-400 PKTDTT
+400 SFWISFNGWNSTT
-406 FWGGITN
+406 EGTTN
-413 TTPESDGWC
+413 T
-422 KVSVDNTNGTELAF
+422 
-436 ANQMTKRN
+436 
-444 TIDKLEVNTMYSI
+444 I
-457 LIEVR
+457 
-462 NLTISGSSS
+462 
-471 TPPYLQLCE
+471 
-480 TTQNSVWQSK
+480 
-490 QEYDLTVLP
+490 
-499 KTSKMVFQKLTKA
+499 
-512 NFDNSIYDFR
+512 FDNIQLEE
-522 NYVSIPKGYKVEFE
+522 G
-536 YRLMVVKG
+536 
-544 SYTLDTI
+544 TTAT
-551 GDYEPYGVMPS
+551 DYEPYGVMPS
-562 PDYPSEI
+562 PDYPSPIESITEI
-569 KTITGNLKLTSC
+569 SVTVT

-586 SSSLFDKTGV
+586 D
-596 YALYKLKDNT
+596 KDNAT
-606 PYTLSLKLKDGKSIP
+606 TQVGYFRPNGA
-621 SGLFIGFSSSQYSST
+621 
-636 NPPSTVSII
+636 I
-645 NNGVISSSASNK
+645 NNGGDSTITTSYTSILPNTDMTISGLTLEWICFYDKNK
-657 NGIYYYT
+657 NFIERVSG
-664 RIANS
+664 
-669 TLKYVYFFPNNIN
+669 TLKTFNKNAYYIRIQAPTNV
-682 IEEYFDV
+682 FD
-689 MLTESSSLLD
+689 LSKIQLEKGQATD
-699 YEPYQENTSLF
+699 YEPFKSNSLAIN
-710 TLNQPLRSLPNG
+710 LQGNELCSLSNG

-742 VVLDGSETWY
+742 VVLDGGESWRKAQIGTTGKYYFTFPPNWGQQTTNGKLLYCDYFVPSNTWSEQVVGMWLDTN
-752 MDKELTNTVRFYTSE
+752 MIIKTQGSLDNTEDLTS
-767 ILTNKAKNAQPILSN
+767 
-782 YFITA
+782 
-787 TSVNNI
+787 
-793 NNDDNESAYVLNTTQ
+793 
-808 LTIRINKSIANT
+808 
-820 LTTFKTWLSTHN
+820 FKTWLSTHN
-832 VEVYYALETPIDIEI
+832 VEVYYALKTPIDIEI

-865 KHTYITITGDDLT
+865 KHTYITITGNDLT

-986 PTKTSQLQNDSDFV
+986 PTKTSQLQNDSNFV

-1027 GGSGTSDYTTL
+1027 GGSGTSDYSDLT
-1038 SNKPSLDT
+1038 NKPKINNVELSGNKSLSDLGITNLNNVLDGKAIGSARTIGAKDSERQPLGEYAWAEGKGTVASGYRSHAEGYETIASESASHAEGVGAIASGFVSHAEGNGTKASSDYSHAEGNLTEASGQVSHAEGIRTTASGSNSHAEGDSTIASGDSSHAEGLETKAQGNNQHAQGKYNISDT
-1046 TSDVSLNPLKEEIN
+1046 TSAHIVGN
-1060 GEISLHKIA
+1060 GS
-1069 KTGNYEDLLYKPII
+1069 
-1083 PITFTDNM
+1083 
-1091 ESDYSISKLPGWQV
+1091 SYS
-1105 DLLQK
+1105 
-1110 MIDEYV
+1110 
-1116 KDNKSINNYILK
+1116 NKSNAHTL
-1128 ADGIMFLE
+1128 DWS
-1136 NYAIGN
+1136 GN
-1142 LNNKYSTKGKN
+1142 AWFAGDVYTGST
-1153 TRLYTFKKCG
+1153 
-1163 PYGAIPHAFQ
+1163 
-1173 FVGPTSLS
+1173 
-1181 YNTYPESGY
+1181 
-1190 GVIGISNEGI
+1190 
-1200 LICCDNNY
+1200 
-1208 RVTEVCQRYK
+1208 
-1218 LYDEAE
+1218 
-1224 KNTNVSINVVP
+1224 
-1235 TNLSRATA
+1235 
-1243 FIATEDHQPATKKYV
+1243 
-1258 DDSIP
+1258 
-1263 TKTSQ
+1263 
-1268 LTNDSNYTTLYSV
+1268 
-1281 ENNYDD
+1281 
-1287 GTIICGWSSTATDGQ
+1287 
-1302 DMTSDYGMTPAMA
+1302 
-1315 AGIQAGKKYEWTSRV
+1315 
-1330 SYSGTNNAV
+1330 SGTNKDSGSKKLA
-1339 CYYASRDHGTA
+1339 TEE
-1350 DDGTSYNYVSAK
+1350 YVTNLVGDVET
-1362 IGNGTDWI
+1362 IL
-1370 SFCWDSSTVYF
+1370 
-1381 GTTWPGSSGGK
+1381 TTL
-1392 ACFSGDTLVW
+1392 T
-1402 TSEGDKKIKDM
+1402 
-1413 QIGDRVMSINIEKDI
+1413 
-1428 IEPREI
+1428 
-1434 TKLVNHK
+1434 
-1441 EEEILVITTKDDTI
+1441 
-1455 KVTGSHPFYEKKKG
+1455 TGSG
-1469 KVNARTLEVGDELM
+1469 V
-1483 DDKFGLHKIT
+1483 
-1493 KIETKAFNDTVYE
+1493 
-1506 IVVDSTHNYF
+1506 
-1516 ISKQHIRVFNE
+1516 
-1527 PSVLKD
+1527 

>member
-33 KESQSVVIDYN
+33 KEGQSVVIDYN

-73 YITNNEAD
+73 YITNDEAD
-81 EKFIDEDELEAKNY
+81 EKFIDEDELEAKDY

-225 INNLKKSNVTISNTL
+225 INNLKKSNITISNTL

-314 IPAEYKSD
+314 IPAEYKSE

-388 GKNLFTKQGNAT
+388 GKNLLENKTKNSGISR
-400 PKTDTT
+400 
-406 FWGGITN
+406 GITF
-413 TTPESDGWC
+413 TL
-422 KVSVDNTNGTELAF
+422 NG
-436 ANQMTKRN
+436 
-444 TIDKLEVNTMYSI
+444 D
-457 LIEVR
+457 
-462 NLTISGSSS
+462 
-471 TPPYLQLCE
+471 
-480 TTQNSVWQSK
+480 
-490 QEYDLTVLP
+490 
-499 KTSKMVFQKLTKA
+499 
-512 NFDNSIYDFR
+512 
-522 NYVSIPKGYKVEFE
+522 
-536 YRLMVVKG
+536 G
-544 SYTLDTI
+544 SYTLNGTNDGTGNSTVFLSGSSNPTTLKAGTYYTIPTPNGVQIVGAKIGGGYFQLAPSSTNQFTLNEDTQAQI
-551 GDYEPYGVMPS
+551 YIQVPNGITTTYNNIKVYPMISTTPITQSDYEPYGVMPS
-562 PDYPSEI
+562 PDYPSPIESITEI
-569 KTITGNLKLTSC
+569 SVTVT

-586 SSSLFDKTGV
+586 D
-596 YALYKLKDNT
+596 KDNAT
-606 PYTLSLKLKDGKSIP
+606 TQVGYFRPNGA
-621 SGLFIGFSSSQYSST
+621 
-636 NPPSTVSII
+636 I
-645 NNGVISSSASNK
+645 NNGGDSTITTSYTSILPNTDMTISGLTLEWICFYDKNK
-657 NGIYYYT
+657 NFIERVSG
-664 RIANS
+664 
-669 TLKYVYFFPNNIN
+669 TLKTFNKNAYYIRIQAPTNV
-682 IEEYFDV
+682 FD
-689 MLTESSSLLD
+689 LSKIQLEKGQATD
-699 YEPYQENTSLF
+699 YEPYQSNSL
-710 TLNQPLRSLPNG
+710 TIDLQGNELCSLPDG
-722 TKDELVIE
+722 TKDELVVE
-730 NGRAKIIKRIGK
+730 NGRAKIIKRVDKIILNGSEK
-742 VVLDGSETWY
+742 WGQNVNQTKDNTSYYYSYVLDNLAKKGSQVGTLRSNFFINQETY
-752 MDKELTNTVRFYTSE
+752 
-767 ILTNKAKNAQPILSN
+767 NADREGISM
-782 YFITA
+782 
-787 TSVNNI
+787 
-793 NNDDNESAYVLNTTQ
+793 SAAAPYLR
-808 LTIRINKSIANT
+808 LRINTSIAST
-820 LTTFKTWLSTHN
+820 AEKLLTWLSTHD

-865 KHTYITITGDDLT
+865 KHTYITITGDNLT

-927 DTEDVYI
+927 DTEDIYI

-977 DDSVGGIHV
+977 DDSVGGIHI

-1027 GGSGTSDYTTL
+1027 GGSGTSDYSDLT
-1038 SNKPSLDT
+1038 NKPKINNVELSGNKSLSDLGITNLNNVLDGNAIGSARTIGAKDSEGQPLGEYAWAEGSNTIARGWGSHAEGNNTIASGESSHAEGSYTTASGIQSHAEGYNTTASGQISHAEGRGTVAQGKNQHVQGIYNIEDT
-1046 TSDVSLNPLKEEIN
+1046 TSAHIVGNGGDNYSRSNAHTLDWNGNAWFAGDVY
-1060 GEISLHKIA
+1060 
-1069 KTGNYEDLLYKPII
+1069 TGSTSGTNKD
-1083 PITFTDNM
+1083 DG
-1091 ESDYSISKLPGWQV
+1091 SK
-1105 DLLQK
+1105 
-1110 MIDEYV
+1110 
-1116 KDNKSINNYILK
+1116 
-1128 ADGIMFLE
+1128 
-1136 NYAIGN
+1136 
-1142 LNNKYSTKGKN
+1142 
-1153 TRLYTFKKCG
+1153 
-1163 PYGAIPHAFQ
+1163 
-1173 FVGPTSLS
+1173 
-1181 YNTYPESGY
+1181 
-1190 GVIGISNEGI
+1190 
-1200 LICCDNNY
+1200 
-1208 RVTEVCQRYK
+1208 K
-1218 LYDEAE
+1218 L
-1224 KNTNVSINVVP
+1224 
-1235 TNLSRATA
+1235 
-1243 FIATEDHQPATKKYV
+1243 ATEEYV
-1258 DDSIP
+1258 DDSVNGI
-1263 TKTSQ
+1263 
-1268 LTNDSNYTTLYSV
+1268 V
-1281 ENNYDD
+1281 ESGSNNYGNWIKFKD
-1287 GTIICGWSSTATDGQ
+1287 GTMICTRTITVTIDCTNSWGSLYYGENYDKFNFAQSFIEPPILNLQYNATGSLSFIPIAYSEIVIDKDGFKKIEIARP
-1302 DMTSDYGMTPAMA
+1302 TSATG
-1315 AGIQAGKKYEWTSRV
+1315 V
-1330 SYSGTNNAV
+1330 SV
-1339 CYYASRDHGTA
+1339 
-1350 DDGTSYNYVSAK
+1350 K
-1362 IGNGTDWI
+1362 
-1370 SFCWDSSTVYF
+1370 VYF
-1381 GTTWPGSSGGK
+1381 IAIGK
-1392 ACFSGDTLVW
+1392 W
-1402 TSEGDKKIKDM
+1402 K
-1413 QIGDRVMSINIEKDI
+1413 
-1428 IEPREI
+1428 
-1434 TKLVNHK
+1434 
-1441 EEEILVITTKDDTI
+1441 
-1455 KVTGSHPFYEKKKG
+1455 
-1469 KVNARTLEVGDELM
+1469 
-1483 DDKFGLHKIT
+1483 
-1493 KIETKAFNDTVYE
+1493 
-1506 IVVDSTHNYF
+1506 
-1516 ISKQHIRVFNE
+1516 
-1527 PSVLKD
+1527 

>member
-95 VNQTELQDA
+95 VNQAELQDA

-314 IPAEYKSD
+314 IPAEYKSE

-380 KSTQETRS
+380 KSTQATTT
-388 GKNLFTKQGNAT
+388 GKNLAKITDVTKTLGSGLNYTAQNGEI
-400 PKTDTT
+400 KL
-406 FWGGITN
+406 
-413 TTPESDGWC
+413 
-422 KVSVDNTNGTELAF
+422 NGTLSSNLGTSIGTLHLV
-436 ANQMTKRN
+436 ANTDYYFSINNSASLNDSYLIINDNGTYIYFGVNKTFQVSQTK
-444 TIDKLEVNTMYSI
+444 D
-457 LIEVR
+457 
-462 NLTISGSSS
+462 
-471 TPPYLQLCE
+471 
-480 TTQNSVWQSK
+480 
-490 QEYDLTVLP
+490 YDLTIVLIKGTYNNLILKP
-499 KTSKMVFQKLTKA
+499 QAELGTTKTSW
-512 NFDNSIYDFR
+512 
-522 NYVSIPKGYKVEFE
+522 
-536 YRLMVVKG
+536 
-544 SYTLDTI
+544 
-551 GDYEPYGVMPS
+551 EPYTGGQPSPS
-562 PDYPSEI
+562 PDYPSPIESITEI
-569 KTITGNLKLTSC
+569 SATVT

-586 SSSLFDKTGV
+586 DINTATLNS
-596 YALYKLKDNT
+596 ALKWVDGAYSPEN
-606 PYTLSLKLKDGKSIP
+606 LSVASDFIKIEKGKSYI
-621 SGLFIGFSSSQYSST
+621 SKYKMQIILFNENKEYIGYYNNTTGQYNGFTISTDSECNYVKVSFRSS
-636 NPPSTVSII
+636 I
-645 NNGVISSSASNK
+645 NNNVDFTTIGDIQIEQ
-657 NGIYYYT
+657 G
-664 RIANS
+664 S
-669 TLKYVYFFPNNIN
+669 TA
-682 IEEYFDV
+682 
-689 MLTESSSLLD
+689 TT
-699 YEPYQENTSLF
+699 YEPYQSNSL
-710 TLNQPLRSLPNG
+710 TIDLQGNELCSLPNNV
-722 TKDELVIE
+722 KDELVIE

-742 VVLDGSETWY
+742 VALDGSESW
-752 MDKELTNTVRFYTSE
+752 KEEKEFNNAYIPISNAKGNNTPT
-767 ILTNKAKNAQPILSN
+767 LSN
-782 YFITA
+782 YFKSVSVTTNAWGDIKFGA
-787 TSVNNI
+787 T
-793 NNDDNESAYVLNTTQ
+793 
-808 LTIRINKSIANT
+808 NKNLIFYKGAIEKT
-820 LTTFKTWLSTHN
+820 DLAGFKTWLSTHN
-832 VEVYYALETPIDIEI
+832 VEVYYTLETPIDIEI

-927 DTEDVYI
+927 DTENVYI

-986 PTKTSQLQNDSDFV
+986 PTKTSQLQNDSNFV

-1027 GGSGTSDYTTL
+1027 SGGGTSELAAIKLTGTEENPIILNTL
-1038 SNKPSLDT
+1038 SPGFYHINEFYKYKESS
-1046 TSDVSLNPLKEEIN
+1046 SDVNWTD
-1060 GEISLHKIA
+1060 G
-1069 KTGNYEDLLYKPII
+1069 KPII
-1083 PITFTDNM
+1083 VLVHKKYYSSASGNYSDNFSKILFTDDYSEDFPNRDILSIYTISDSQSGEYAKESLGSGDSIERELATFEGDGSTTTFTYHLQGAPSYLQTFFIPQVQFYYIEDTSTM
-1091 ESDYSISKLPGWQV
+1091 IMKPVLADYNVNPSTGI
-1105 DLLQK
+1105 
-1110 MIDEYV
+1110 IE
-1116 KDNKSINNYILK
+1116 INL
-1128 ADGIMFLE
+1128 DFIM
-1136 NYAIGN
+1136 
-1142 LNNKYSTKGKN
+1142 
-1153 TRLYTFKKCG
+1153 
-1163 PYGAIPHAFQ
+1163 
-1173 FVGPTSLS
+1173 
-1181 YNTYPESGY
+1181 PESTGLAM
-1190 GVIGISNEGI
+1190 I
-1200 LICCDNNY
+1200 
-1208 RVTEVCQRYK
+1208 VTY
-1218 LYDEAE
+1218 
-1224 KNTNVSINVVP
+1224 
-1235 TNLSRATA
+1235 
-1243 FIATEDHQPATKKYV
+1243 
-1258 DDSIP
+1258 
-1263 TKTSQ
+1263 
-1268 LTNDSNYTTLYSV
+1268 
-1281 ENNYDD
+1281 
-1287 GTIICGWSSTATDGQ
+1287 
-1302 DMTSDYGMTPAMA
+1302 
-1315 AGIQAGKKYEWTSRV
+1315 
-1330 SYSGTNNAV
+1330 
-1339 CYYASRDHGTA
+1339 
-1350 DDGTSYNYVSAK
+1350 
-1362 IGNGTDWI
+1362 
-1370 SFCWDSSTVYF
+1370 
-1381 GTTWPGSSGGK
+1381 
-1392 ACFSGDTLVW
+1392 
-1402 TSEGDKKIKDM
+1402 
-1413 QIGDRVMSINIEKDI
+1413 
-1428 IEPREI
+1428 
-1434 TKLVNHK
+1434 
-1441 EEEILVITTKDDTI
+1441 
-1455 KVTGSHPFYEKKKG
+1455 
-1469 KVNARTLEVGDELM
+1469 
-1483 DDKFGLHKIT
+1483 
-1493 KIETKAFNDTVYE
+1493 
-1506 IVVDSTHNYF
+1506 
-1516 ISKQHIRVFNE
+1516 
-1527 PSVLKD
+1527 

>member
-81 EKFIDEDELEAKNY
+81 EKFINEDELEAKNY

-225 INNLKKSNVTISNTL
+225 MNNLKKSNVTISNTL

-314 IPAEYKSD
+314 IPAEYKSE
-322 GDHINVIF
+322 GDHINIIF

-380 KSTQETRS
+380 KSTQATRS
-388 GKNLFTKQGNAT
+388 GKNLFDASK
-400 PKTDTT
+400 
-406 FWGGITN
+406 ITN
-413 TTPESDGWC
+413 ESIV
-422 KVSVDNTNGTELAF
+422 VSDNGKTIAMPIVTSGNGHTQTGSTLSKLCPNLQVGDEVYLYFNRNLGLKYNNMIYLSEANISWYQETKKTITQTMLDSKLGLYSNRYINGETE
-436 ANQMTKRN
+436 QC
-444 TIDKLEVNTMYSI
+444 I
-457 LIEVR
+457 LTDFRIVR
-462 NLTISGSSS
+462 N
-471 TPPYLQLCE
+471 
-480 TTQNSVWQSK
+480 
-490 QEYDLTVLP
+490 
-499 KTSKMVFQKLTKA
+499 A
-512 NFDNSIYDFR
+512 ND
-522 NYVSIPKGYKVEFE
+522 EWE
-536 YRLMVVKG
+536 Q
-544 SYTLDTI
+544 
-551 GDYEPYGVMPS
+551 YGVSPS
-562 PDYPSEI
+562 PDYPSPIESVTEI
-569 KTITGNLKLTSC
+569 STTVT

-586 SSSLFDKTGV
+586 DGTGWRLVQSGDGFPTPSTGATIISSDKNNISFTSTQWTYAGV
-596 YALYKLKDNT
+596 ESGFIKVKANETYTFSASFTTPTNRFFITQYNESKVRLSTLNSIVNPLQNTTFTTTNDGYITIAFTNTTTAQTTYKIENIQLEKGTQAT
-606 PYTLSLKLKDGKSIP
+606 PY
-621 SGLFIGFSSSQYSST
+621 
-636 NPPSTVSII
+636 
-645 NNGVISSSASNK
+645 
-657 NGIYYYT
+657 
-664 RIANS
+664 
-669 TLKYVYFFPNNIN
+669 
-682 IEEYFDV
+682 EEYKSNS
-689 MLTESSSLLD
+689 LTIDLQGNELC
-699 YEPYQENTSLF
+699 
-710 TLNQPLRSLPNG
+710 SLPNG
-722 TKDELVIE
+722 TKDELVVE
-730 NGRAKIIKRIGK
+730 NGIAKIIKRIGK
-742 VVLDGSETWY
+742 VVLDGSETGWY
-752 MDKELTNTVRFYTSE
+752 LDGSLTNVSRFG
-767 ILTNKAKNAQPILSN
+767 IGAVLTNFDRTNGALSN
-782 YFITA
+782 YFTYSAGYSVDEEHFYITSGGGIYVFIDNTNI
-787 TSVNNI
+787 TSLQ
-793 NNDDNESAYVLNTTQ
+793 D
-808 LTIRINKSIANT
+808 
-820 LTTFKTWLSTHN
+820 FKTWLSTHN
-832 VEVYYALETPIDIEI
+832 TEVYYVLETPIDIEI

-865 KHTYITITGDDLT
+865 KHTYITITGDNLS

-986 PTKTSQLQNDSDFV
+986 PTKTSQLQNDSGFV

-1027 GGSGTSDYTTL
+1027 GGSGASDYSDLT
-1038 SNKPSLDT
+1038 NKPKINNVELSGNKSLSDLGIINLNNVLDGNAIGSARTIGANDSEGQPLGEYAWAEGKDTVASGYRSHAEGYSTIASESASHAEGVGAIASGFVSHAEGNGTKASGDYSHAEGNLTEASGQISHAEGIRTTASGSNSHAEGDSTIASGDSSHAEGLETKAQGNNQHVQGKYNISDT
-1046 TSDVSLNPLKEEIN
+1046 TSAHIVGNGSSYSNKSNAHTLDWSGNAWFAGDVYTGSTSGTNKDGGSKKLATEEYVNNLVGSTDIGTEVVDSLEGNEIDKAPSVKAVKEKLS
-1060 GEISLHKIA
+1060 EISTTKP
-1069 KTGNYEDLLYKPII
+1069 KFPFLY
-1083 PITFTDNM
+1083 
-1091 ESDYSISKLPGWQV
+1091 YYQ
-1105 DLLQK
+1105 Q
-1110 MIDEYV
+1110 
-1116 KDNKSINNYILK
+1116 
-1128 ADGIMFLE
+1128 
-1136 NYAIGN
+1136 GN
-1142 LNNKYSTKGKN
+1142 LKIIKY
-1153 TRLYTFKKCG
+1153 
-1163 PYGAIPHAFQ
+1163 
-1173 FVGPTSLS
+1173 
-1181 YNTYPESGY
+1181 
-1190 GVIGISNEGI
+1190 
-1200 LICCDNNY
+1200 
-1208 RVTEVCQRYK
+1208 
-1218 LYDEAE
+1218 AE
-1224 KNTNVSINVVP
+1224 
-1235 TNLSRATA
+1235 
-1243 FIATEDHQPATKKYV
+1243 
-1258 DDSIP
+1258 
-1263 TKTSQ
+1263 
-1268 LTNDSNYTTLYSV
+1268 
-1281 ENNYDD
+1281 
-1287 GTIICGWSSTATDGQ
+1287 
-1302 DMTSDYGMTPAMA
+1302 YGMTY
-1315 AGIQAGKKYEWTSRV
+1315 Q
-1330 SYSGTNNAV
+1330 
-1339 CYYASRDHGTA
+1339 D
-1350 DDGTSYNYVSAK
+1350 
-1362 IGNGTDWI
+1362 
-1370 SFCWDSSTVYF
+1370 
-1381 GTTWPGSSGGK
+1381 
-1392 ACFSGDTLVW
+1392 
-1402 TSEGDKKIKDM
+1402 
-1413 QIGDRVMSINIEKDI
+1413 
-1428 IEPREI
+1428 
-1434 TKLVNHK
+1434 
-1441 EEEILVITTKDDTI
+1441 
-1455 KVTGSHPFYEKKKG
+1455 
-1469 KVNARTLEVGDELM
+1469 
-1483 DDKFGLHKIT
+1483 
-1493 KIETKAFNDTVYE
+1493 
-1506 IVVDSTHNYF
+1506 
-1516 ISKQHIRVFNE
+1516 
-1527 PSVLKD
+1527 

>member
-1 MAVYKEINRADG
+1 MTVYKEINRADD

-25 LDTAETDD
+25 LDTVETDD

-95 VNQTELQDA
+95 VNQAELQDA

-388 GKNLFTKQGNAT
+388 GKNLLENKTKKSGIS
-400 PKTDTT
+400 K
-406 FWGGITN
+406 GITF
-413 TTPESDGWC
+413 TL
-422 KVSVDNTNGTELAF
+422 NG
-436 ANQMTKRN
+436 
-444 TIDKLEVNTMYSI
+444 D
-457 LIEVR
+457 
-462 NLTISGSSS
+462 
-471 TPPYLQLCE
+471 
-480 TTQNSVWQSK
+480 
-490 QEYDLTVLP
+490 
-499 KTSKMVFQKLTKA
+499 
-512 NFDNSIYDFR
+512 
-522 NYVSIPKGYKVEFE
+522 
-536 YRLMVVKG
+536 G
-544 SYTLDTI
+544 SYTLNGTNDGTGNSTVFLSSSSNPTTLKAGTYYTIPTPNGVQIVGAKIGGGYFQLAPSSTNQFTLNEDTQAQI
-551 GDYEPYGVMPS
+551 YIQVPNGITTTYNNIKVYPMISTTPITQTDYEPYGVMPS
-562 PDYPSEI
+562 PDYPSPIESITEI
-569 KTITGNLKLTSC
+569 SVTVT

-586 SSSLFDKTGV
+586 DGTGWRPVQSGDGFPKPAIGATIVSSDANNISFTSEQSTYAGVESGFIKVKTNET
-596 YALYKLKDNT
+596 YMFSAKFTTPTNRFFITQYDENKTRISTLNT
-606 PYTLSLKLKDGKSIP
+606 NVTTLQNTS
-621 SGLFIGFSSSQYSST
+621 FT
-636 NPPSTVSII
+636 TT
-645 NNGVISSSASNK
+645 NNGYITIAFTNTTTAQTTYKIENIQLEQSPTASS
-657 NGIYYYT
+657 Y
-664 RIANS
+664 
-669 TLKYVYFFPNNIN
+669 
-682 IEEYFDV
+682 EEYK
-689 MLTESSSLLD
+689 SNSLAINLQGN
-699 YEPYQENTSLF
+699 ELC
-710 TLNQPLRSLPNG
+710 SLPNG
-722 TKDELVIE
+722 TKDELVVE

-742 VVLDGSETWY
+742 VVLDGSETGWY
-752 MDKELTNTVRFYTSE
+752 LDGSLTNVSRFG
-767 ILTNKAKNAQPILSN
+767 IGAVLTNFDRTNGALSN
-782 YFITA
+782 YFTYSAGYSVDEEHFYITSGGGIYVFIDNTNI
-787 TSVNNI
+787 TSLQ
-793 NNDDNESAYVLNTTQ
+793 D
-808 LTIRINKSIANT
+808 
-820 LTTFKTWLSTHN
+820 FKTWLSTHN
-832 VEVYYALETPIDIEI
+832 VEVYYVLETPINIEI

-897 LGKDTYWNDEV
+897 LGKDTYWNNEV

-1027 GGSGTSDYTTL
+1027 SGGGTSELAAIKLTGTEENPIILNTL
-1038 SNKPSLDT
+1038 SPGFYHINEFYKYKESS
-1046 TSDVSLNPLKEEIN
+1046 SDVNWTD
-1060 GEISLHKIA
+1060 G
-1069 KTGNYEDLLYKPII
+1069 KPII
-1083 PITFTDNM
+1083 VLVHKKYYSSASGNYSDNFSKILFTDDYSEDFPNRDILSIYTISDSQSGEYAKESLGSGDSIERELATFEGDGSTTTFTYHLQGAPSYLQTFFIPQVQFYYIEDTSTM
-1091 ESDYSISKLPGWQV
+1091 IMKPVLADYDVNPSTGI
-1105 DLLQK
+1105 
-1110 MIDEYV
+1110 IE
-1116 KDNKSINNYILK
+1116 INL
-1128 ADGIMFLE
+1128 DFIM
-1136 NYAIGN
+1136 
-1142 LNNKYSTKGKN
+1142 
-1153 TRLYTFKKCG
+1153 
-1163 PYGAIPHAFQ
+1163 
-1173 FVGPTSLS
+1173 
-1181 YNTYPESGY
+1181 PESTGLAM
-1190 GVIGISNEGI
+1190 I
-1200 LICCDNNY
+1200 
-1208 RVTEVCQRYK
+1208 VTY
-1218 LYDEAE
+1218 
-1224 KNTNVSINVVP
+1224 
-1235 TNLSRATA
+1235 
-1243 FIATEDHQPATKKYV
+1243 
-1258 DDSIP
+1258 
-1263 TKTSQ
+1263 
-1268 LTNDSNYTTLYSV
+1268 
-1281 ENNYDD
+1281 
-1287 GTIICGWSSTATDGQ
+1287 
-1302 DMTSDYGMTPAMA
+1302 
-1315 AGIQAGKKYEWTSRV
+1315 
-1330 SYSGTNNAV
+1330 
-1339 CYYASRDHGTA
+1339 
-1350 DDGTSYNYVSAK
+1350 
-1362 IGNGTDWI
+1362 
-1370 SFCWDSSTVYF
+1370 
-1381 GTTWPGSSGGK
+1381 
-1392 ACFSGDTLVW
+1392 
-1402 TSEGDKKIKDM
+1402 
-1413 QIGDRVMSINIEKDI
+1413 
-1428 IEPREI
+1428 
-1434 TKLVNHK
+1434 
-1441 EEEILVITTKDDTI
+1441 
-1455 KVTGSHPFYEKKKG
+1455 
-1469 KVNARTLEVGDELM
+1469 
-1483 DDKFGLHKIT
+1483 
-1493 KIETKAFNDTVYE
+1493 
-1506 IVVDSTHNYF
+1506 
-1516 ISKQHIRVFNE
+1516 
-1527 PSVLKD
+1527 

>member
-95 VNQTELQDA
+95 VNQAELQDA

-147 GLSNSENGYE
+147 DLSNSENGYE

-322 GDHINVIF
+322 GDHINIIF

-380 KSTQETRS
+380 KSTQETTKGYQLLNEVYYNNPTLYNQDGRYFAYVKLPDS
-388 GKNLFTKQGNAT
+388 FKIKFYGNITLKGTSQNLVFAFST
-400 PKTDTT
+400 
-406 FWGGITN
+406 ITN
-413 TTPESDGWC
+413 
-422 KVSVDNTNGTELAF
+422 
-436 ANQMTKRN
+436 
-444 TIDKLEVNTMYSI
+444 
-457 LIEVR
+457 
-462 NLTISGSSS
+462 GSSNGRMLDS
-471 TPPYLQLCE
+471 GTL
-480 TTQNSVWQSK
+480 NANI
-490 QEYDLTVLP
+490 EYDFTNAENVYLVIGNSNNVNIATDVP
-499 KTSKMVFQKLTKA
+499 KIFNNYNIMVSTTKG
-512 NFDNSIYDFR
+512 
-522 NYVSIPKGYKVEFE
+522 VP
-536 YRLMVVKG
+536 
-544 SYTLDTI
+544 
-551 GDYEPYGVMPS
+551 YEPYTGGQPSPS
-562 PDYPSEI
+562 PDYPSPIESITEI
-569 KTITGNLKLTSC
+569 SVTVT

-586 SSSLFDKTGV
+586 D
-596 YALYKLKDNT
+596 KDNAT
-606 PYTLSLKLKDGKSIP
+606 TQVGYFRPNGA
-621 SGLFIGFSSSQYSST
+621 
-636 NPPSTVSII
+636 I
-645 NNGVISSSASNK
+645 NNGGDSTITTSYTSILPNTDMTISGLTLEWICFYDKNK
-657 NGIYYYT
+657 NFIERVSG
-664 RIANS
+664 
-669 TLKYVYFFPNNIN
+669 TLKTFNKNAYYIRIQAPTNV
-682 IEEYFDV
+682 FD
-689 MLTESSSLLD
+689 LSKIQLEKGQATD
-699 YEPYQENTSLF
+699 YEPYQSNSL
-710 TLNQPLRSLPNG
+710 TLDLQGNELCSLPNG
-722 TKDELVIE
+722 TKDELVVE
-730 NGRAKIIKRIGK
+730 NGIAKIIKRIGK

-808 LTIRINKSIANT
+808 PAIRINKSIANT
-820 LTTFKTWLSTHN
+820 LTTFKNWLSTHN

-865 KHTYITITGDDLT
+865 KHTYITITGNDLT

-986 PTKTSQLQNDSDFV
+986 PTKTSQLQNDSNFV

-1027 GGSGTSDYTTL
+1027 SGGGTSELAAIKLTGTEENPIILNTL
-1038 SNKPSLDT
+1038 SPGFYHINEFYKYKESS
-1046 TSDVSLNPLKEEIN
+1046 SDVNWTD
-1060 GEISLHKIA
+1060 G
-1069 KTGNYEDLLYKPII
+1069 KPII
-1083 PITFTDNM
+1083 VLVHKKYYSSASGNYSDNFSKILFTDDYSEDFPNRDILSIYTISDSQSGEYAKESLGSGDSIERELATFEGDGSTTTFTYHLQGAPSYLQTFFIPQVQFYYIEDTSTM
-1091 ESDYSISKLPGWQV
+1091 IMKPVLADYNVNPSTGI
-1105 DLLQK
+1105 
-1110 MIDEYV
+1110 IE
-1116 KDNKSINNYILK
+1116 INL
-1128 ADGIMFLE
+1128 DFIM
-1136 NYAIGN
+1136 
-1142 LNNKYSTKGKN
+1142 
-1153 TRLYTFKKCG
+1153 
-1163 PYGAIPHAFQ
+1163 
-1173 FVGPTSLS
+1173 
-1181 YNTYPESGY
+1181 PESTGLAM
-1190 GVIGISNEGI
+1190 I
-1200 LICCDNNY
+1200 
-1208 RVTEVCQRYK
+1208 VTY
-1218 LYDEAE
+1218 
-1224 KNTNVSINVVP
+1224 
-1235 TNLSRATA
+1235 
-1243 FIATEDHQPATKKYV
+1243 
-1258 DDSIP
+1258 
-1263 TKTSQ
+1263 
-1268 LTNDSNYTTLYSV
+1268 
-1281 ENNYDD
+1281 
-1287 GTIICGWSSTATDGQ
+1287 
-1302 DMTSDYGMTPAMA
+1302 
-1315 AGIQAGKKYEWTSRV
+1315 
-1330 SYSGTNNAV
+1330 
-1339 CYYASRDHGTA
+1339 
-1350 DDGTSYNYVSAK
+1350 
-1362 IGNGTDWI
+1362 
-1370 SFCWDSSTVYF
+1370 
-1381 GTTWPGSSGGK
+1381 
-1392 ACFSGDTLVW
+1392 
-1402 TSEGDKKIKDM
+1402 
-1413 QIGDRVMSINIEKDI
+1413 
-1428 IEPREI
+1428 
-1434 TKLVNHK
+1434 
-1441 EEEILVITTKDDTI
+1441 
-1455 KVTGSHPFYEKKKG
+1455 
-1469 KVNARTLEVGDELM
+1469 
-1483 DDKFGLHKIT
+1483 
-1493 KIETKAFNDTVYE
+1493 
-1506 IVVDSTHNYF
+1506 
-1516 ISKQHIRVFNE
+1516 
-1527 PSVLKD
+1527 

>member
-125 NVLYMVRKGG
+125 NVLYMIRKGG

-225 INNLKKSNVTISNTL
+225 MNNLKKSNVTISNTL

-280 NLEGSRLTYAQASAA
+280 NLEGSRLTYTQASAA

-300 CMLFIEQLENDGKV
+300 CMLFVEQLENDGKV
-314 IPAEYKSD
+314 IPAEYKSE
-322 GDHINVIF
+322 GDHINIIF

-362 TVEDE
+362 IVEDE

-380 KSTQETRS
+380 KSTQATRS
-388 GKNLFTKQGNAT
+388 GKNLFNKNSIPSQNGATKKVLKTGVRAKLINSGNYRYFSIELGKSEFLG
-400 PKTDTT
+400 KTITLIRT
-406 FWGGITN
+406 ITN
-413 TTPESDGWC
+413 SASNIGQIALYFGNEISQS
-422 KVSVDNTNGTELAF
+422 KKIIF
-436 ANQMTKRN
+436 ANKESGTSNIYIPN
-444 TIDKLEVNTMYSI
+444 TFPEDCDRIWVLFYGNV
-457 LIEVR
+457 
-462 NLTISGSSS
+462 SG
-471 TPPYLQLCE
+471 TG
-480 TTQNSVWQSK
+480 NV
-490 QEYDLTVLP
+490 
-499 KTSKMVFQKLTKA
+499 
-512 NFDNSIYDFR
+512 
-522 NYVSIPKGYKVEFE
+522 
-536 YRLMVVKG
+536 
-544 SYTLDTI
+544 
-551 GDYEPYGVMPS
+551 GDYVDYTNLMITVGDTLETYEDYGVSPS
-562 PDYPSEI
+562 PDYPSPIESITEI
-569 KTITGNLKLTSC
+569 SATVT

-586 SSSLFDKTGV
+586 D
-596 YALYKLKDNT
+596 KDNCISGSYLSNLGQLLGSSVFNIT
-606 PYTLSLKLKDGKSIP
+606 EYIPVIPNAEYTISGITSSGSNPSYCFYDKGKNFISGETHKGYLGEKTITIP
-621 SGLFIGFSSSQYSST
+621 ANCYYFRDS
-636 NPPSTVSII
+636 I
-645 NNGVISSSASNK
+645 NNVDIDTYQLEKSATPTS
-657 NGIYYYT
+657 Y
-664 RIANS
+664 
-669 TLKYVYFFPNNIN
+669 
-682 IEEYFDV
+682 EEYKSNSLTINLQGNELCSIGDV
-689 MLTESSSLLD
+689 
-699 YEPYQENTSLF
+699 
-710 TLNQPLRSLPNG
+710 
-722 TKDELVIE
+722 KDELVVE

-742 VVLDGSETWY
+742 VVLDGSENYWF

-767 ILTNKAKNAQPILSN
+767 ILANKAKQAQPILSN
-782 YFITA
+782 YFVTA
-787 TSVNNI
+787 TSINNI
-793 NNDDNESAYVLNTTQ
+793 NNDDSESAYVLNRTQ
-808 LTIRINKSIANT
+808 PAIRINKSIANT
-820 LTTFKTWLSTHN
+820 LVTFKTWLSTHN
-832 VEVYYALETPIDIEI
+832 VEVYYVLETPIDIEI

-986 PTKTSQLQNDSDFV
+986 PTKTSQLQNDSGFV

-1027 GGSGTSDYTTL
+1027 GGSGHVIENMLDVVIYRL
-1038 SNKPSLDT
+1038 SNL
-1046 TSDVSLNPLKEEIN
+1046 
-1060 GEISLHKIA
+1060 
-1069 KTGNYEDLLYKPII
+1069 
-1083 PITFTDNM
+1083 
-1091 ESDYSISKLPGWQV
+1091 
-1105 DLLQK
+1105 
-1110 MIDEYV
+1110 
-1116 KDNKSINNYILK
+1116 DNKSE
-1128 ADGIMFLE
+1128 F
-1136 NYAIGN
+1136 
-1142 LNNKYSTKGKN
+1142 
-1153 TRLYTFKKCG
+1153 RFFG
-1163 PYGAIPHAFQ
+1163 P
-1173 FVGPTSLS
+1173 SNS
-1181 YNTYPESGY
+1181 
-1190 GVIGISNEGI
+1190 GVIALGLSFE
-1200 LICCDNNY
+1200 
-1208 RVTEVCQRYK
+1208 
-1218 LYDEAE
+1218 
-1224 KNTNVSINVVP
+1224 NVS
-1235 TNLSRATA
+1235 
-1243 FIATEDHQPATKKYV
+1243 
-1258 DDSIP
+1258 
-1263 TKTSQ
+1263 
-1268 LTNDSNYTTLYSV
+1268 LT
-1281 ENNYDD
+1281 
-1287 GTIICGWSSTATDGQ
+1287 
-1302 DMTSDYGMTPAMA
+1302 
-1315 AGIQAGKKYEWTSRV
+1315 
-1330 SYSGTNNAV
+1330 
-1339 CYYASRDHGTA
+1339 
-1350 DDGTSYNYVSAK
+1350 
-1362 IGNGTDWI
+1362 
-1370 SFCWDSSTVYF
+1370 
-1381 GTTWPGSSGGK
+1381 
-1392 ACFSGDTLVW
+1392 SGDKFEMSVTFQ
-1402 TSEGDKKIKDM
+1402 TASSEC
-1413 QIGDRVMSINIEKDI
+1413 
-1428 IEPREI
+1428 
-1434 TKLVNHK
+1434 TF
-1441 EEEILVITTKDDTI
+1441 VITESTSVKVKLTGDD
-1455 KVTGSHPFYEKKKG
+1455 VTNGVLNPVANK
-1469 KVNARTLEVGDELM
+1469 
-1483 DDKFGLHKIT
+1483 
-1493 KIETKAFNDTVYE
+1493 VYE
-1506 IVVDSTHNYF
+1506 IAFYWNGFFMSGVVRGVEHRS
-1516 ISKQHIRVFNE
+1516 SK
-1527 PSVLKD
+1527 

>member
-59 NKTSEDLGLQPAGD
+59 NKTSENLGLQPAGD

-225 INNLKKSNVTISNTL
+225 MNNLKKSNVTISNTL

-300 CMLFIEQLENDGKV
+300 CMLFVEQLENDGKV

-322 GDHINVIF
+322 GDHINIIF

-380 KSTQETRS
+380 KSTQETTKGYQLLNEVYYNNPTLYNQDGRYFAYVKLPDS
-388 GKNLFTKQGNAT
+388 FKIKFYGNITLKGTSQNLVFAFST
-400 PKTDTT
+400 
-406 FWGGITN
+406 ITN
-413 TTPESDGWC
+413 
-422 KVSVDNTNGTELAF
+422 
-436 ANQMTKRN
+436 
-444 TIDKLEVNTMYSI
+444 
-457 LIEVR
+457 
-462 NLTISGSSS
+462 GSSNGRMLDS
-471 TPPYLQLCE
+471 GTL
-480 TTQNSVWQSK
+480 NANI
-490 QEYDLTVLP
+490 EYDFTNAENVYLVIGNSNNVNIATDVP
-499 KTSKMVFQKLTKA
+499 KIFNNYNIMVSTTKG
-512 NFDNSIYDFR
+512 
-522 NYVSIPKGYKVEFE
+522 VP
-536 YRLMVVKG
+536 
-544 SYTLDTI
+544 
-551 GDYEPYGVMPS
+551 YEPYTGGQPS
-562 PDYPSEI
+562 PNPDYPQEI
-569 KTITGNLKLTSC
+569 KTITGNIKLTSC

-586 SSSLFDKTGV
+586 D
-596 YALYKLKDNT
+596 KDNAT
-606 PYTLSLKLKDGKSIP
+606 TQVGYFRPNGA
-621 SGLFIGFSSSQYSST
+621 
-636 NPPSTVSII
+636 I
-645 NNGVISSSASNK
+645 NNGGDSTITTSYISILPNTDMTISGLTLEWICFYDKNK
-657 NGIYYYT
+657 NFIERVSG
-664 RIANS
+664 
-669 TLKYVYFFPNNIN
+669 TLKTFNKNAYYIRIQAPTNV
-682 IEEYFDV
+682 FDLSKIQLEKGTQATTYEQYKSNS
-689 MLTESSSLLD
+689 LTIDLQGNELC
-699 YEPYQENTSLF
+699 
-710 TLNQPLRSLPNG
+710 SLPNG
-722 TKDELVIE
+722 TKDELVVE

-742 VVLDGSETWY
+742 VVLDGSENWSDFSVGDANFRCQY
-752 MDKELTNTVRFYTSE
+752 DVALPN
-767 ILTNKAKNAQPILSN
+767 ILTPPTNPAQLFSN
-782 YFITA
+782 YFKA
-787 TSVNNI
+787 I
-793 NNDDNESAYVLNTTQ
+793 NRDNAYDKTEIGIAQYGSTLGKVFICAPNTILSEQT
-808 LTIRINKSIANT
+808 LASWKS
-820 LTTFKTWLSTHN
+820 WLSTHN

-865 KHTYITITGDDLT
+865 KHTYITITGDGLT

-897 LGKDTYWNDEV
+897 LGKDTYWNNEV

-949 DLSNYLTKDNTTPWV
+949 DLSNYLTKDNTTPWM

-986 PTKTSQLQNDSDFV
+986 PTKTSQLQNDSNFV

-1027 GGSGTSDYTTL
+1027 SGGGTSELAAIKLTGTEENPIILNTL
-1038 SNKPSLDT
+1038 SPGFYHINEFYKYKESS
-1046 TSDVSLNPLKEEIN
+1046 SDVNWTD
-1060 GEISLHKIA
+1060 G
-1069 KTGNYEDLLYKPII
+1069 KPII
-1083 PITFTDNM
+1083 VLVHKKYYSSASGNYSDNFSKILFTDDYSEDFPNRDILSIYTISDSQSGEYAKESLGSGNSIERELATFEGDGSTTTFTYHLQGAPSYLQTFFIPQVQFYYIEDTSTM
-1091 ESDYSISKLPGWQV
+1091 IMKPVLADYNVNPSTGI
-1105 DLLQK
+1105 
-1110 MIDEYV
+1110 IE
-1116 KDNKSINNYILK
+1116 INL
-1128 ADGIMFLE
+1128 DFIM
-1136 NYAIGN
+1136 
-1142 LNNKYSTKGKN
+1142 
-1153 TRLYTFKKCG
+1153 
-1163 PYGAIPHAFQ
+1163 
-1173 FVGPTSLS
+1173 
-1181 YNTYPESGY
+1181 PESTGLAM
-1190 GVIGISNEGI
+1190 I
-1200 LICCDNNY
+1200 
-1208 RVTEVCQRYK
+1208 VTY
-1218 LYDEAE
+1218 
-1224 KNTNVSINVVP
+1224 
-1235 TNLSRATA
+1235 
-1243 FIATEDHQPATKKYV
+1243 
-1258 DDSIP
+1258 
-1263 TKTSQ
+1263 
-1268 LTNDSNYTTLYSV
+1268 
-1281 ENNYDD
+1281 
-1287 GTIICGWSSTATDGQ
+1287 
-1302 DMTSDYGMTPAMA
+1302 
-1315 AGIQAGKKYEWTSRV
+1315 
-1330 SYSGTNNAV
+1330 
-1339 CYYASRDHGTA
+1339 
-1350 DDGTSYNYVSAK
+1350 
-1362 IGNGTDWI
+1362 
-1370 SFCWDSSTVYF
+1370 
-1381 GTTWPGSSGGK
+1381 
-1392 ACFSGDTLVW
+1392 
-1402 TSEGDKKIKDM
+1402 
-1413 QIGDRVMSINIEKDI
+1413 
-1428 IEPREI
+1428 
-1434 TKLVNHK
+1434 
-1441 EEEILVITTKDDTI
+1441 
-1455 KVTGSHPFYEKKKG
+1455 
-1469 KVNARTLEVGDELM
+1469 
-1483 DDKFGLHKIT
+1483 
-1493 KIETKAFNDTVYE
+1493 
-1506 IVVDSTHNYF
+1506 
-1516 ISKQHIRVFNE
+1516 
-1527 PSVLKD
+1527 

>member
-1 MAVYKEINRADG
+1 MAVYKEINRADD

-25 LDTAETDD
+25 LDTVETDD

-206 LKNYDDTEIQA
+206 LKNYDDTEMQA

-225 INNLKKSNVTISNTL
+225 MNNLKKSNVTISNTL

-314 IPAEYKSD
+314 IPAEYKSN

-348 VTKDVTTTNGQVDF
+348 VTKDVTTINGQVDF

-372 TKMTALYG
+372 AKMTALYG
-380 KSTQETRS
+380 KSTQAARS

-406 FWGGITN
+406 FWDIITK

-422 KVSVDNTNGTELAF
+422 KVSVDNTNGTTTIY
-436 ANQMTKRN
+436 ANQFTKRN
-444 TIDKLEVNTMYSI
+444 TIDKLEVNKTYSI
-457 LIEVR
+457 LVEVR
-462 NLTISGSSS
+462 NLTMSGSSS
-471 TPPYLQLCE
+471 TSSYLQLCE
-480 TTQNSVWQSK
+480 TASNSVWQSFK
-490 QEYDLTVLP
+490 NYDLAMFKETN
-499 KTSKMVFQKLTKA
+499 KAVFQMLTKT
-512 NFDNSIYDFR
+512 NFDNTTLDFR
-522 NYVSIPKGYKVEFE
+522 NFVSVPKGYKVEFE

-551 GDYEPYGVMPS
+551 GEYEPYGVMPS
-562 PDYPSEI
+562 PDYPSPIESVTEI
-569 KTITGNLKLTSC
+569 SATVT

-586 SSSLFDKTGV
+586 NKYGDFTYGSTNNRTSLQSDGTILSTSNFGGNRSSGLLIGNIKSNTDYTISGILVSADGTSIKNNAIIQVLT
-596 YALYKLKDNT
+596 ASNT
-606 PYTLSLKLKDGKSIP
+606 PIKYCYINTSVTKPYNFSFTFN
-621 SGLFIGFSSSQYSST
+621 SG
-636 NPPSTVSII
+636 
-645 NNGVISSSASNK
+645 
-657 NGIYYYT
+657 
-664 RIANS
+664 
-669 TLKYVYFFPNNIN
+669 
-682 IEEYFDV
+682 
-689 MLTESSSLLD
+689 
-699 YEPYQENTSLF
+699 ENTSF
-710 TLNQPLRSLPNG
+710 WISLNGWNSTGEGTTNTIFDNIQLEEGTQATPYEEYKSNSLTINLQG
-722 TKDELVIE
+722 NELCSIGDVKDELIVE
-730 NGRAKIIKRIGK
+730 NGRAKIIKRVDKIILNGSEK
-742 VVLDGSETWY
+742 WGQNVNQTKDNTSYYYSYVLDN
-752 MDKELTNTVRFYTSE
+752 L
-767 ILTNKAKNAQPILSN
+767 AKKSSQVGTLRSN
-782 YFITA
+782 YFINQETY
-787 TSVNNI
+787 NI
-793 NNDDNESAYVLNTTQ
+793 DREGISMSAAAPFLR
-808 LTIRINKSIANT
+808 LRINTSIAST
-820 LTTFKTWLSTHN
+820 AEKLLTWLSTHN

-986 PTKTSQLQNDSDFV
+986 PTKTSQLQNDSNFV

-1027 GGSGTSDYTTL
+1027 SGGGTSELAAIKLTGTEENPIILNTL
-1038 SNKPSLDT
+1038 SPGFYHINEFYKYKESS
-1046 TSDVSLNPLKEEIN
+1046 SDVNWTD
-1060 GEISLHKIA
+1060 G
-1069 KTGNYEDLLYKPII
+1069 KPII
-1083 PITFTDNM
+1083 VLVHKKYYSSASGNYSDNFSKILFTNNYSEDFPNRDILSIYTISDSQSGEYAKESLGSGIKQEIATFEGDGSTTTFTYHLQGTPSYLGTFFIPQVQFYYIEDM
-1091 ESDYSISKLPGWQV
+1091 STMTMKPVLADYNVNPSTGI
-1105 DLLQK
+1105 
-1110 MIDEYV
+1110 IE
-1116 KDNKSINNYILK
+1116 INL
-1128 ADGIMFLE
+1128 DFIM
-1136 NYAIGN
+1136 
-1142 LNNKYSTKGKN
+1142 
-1153 TRLYTFKKCG
+1153 
-1163 PYGAIPHAFQ
+1163 
-1173 FVGPTSLS
+1173 
-1181 YNTYPESGY
+1181 PESTG
-1190 GVIGISNEGI
+1190 
-1200 LICCDNNY
+1200 LIMT
-1208 RVTEVCQRYK
+1208 VTY
-1218 LYDEAE
+1218 
-1224 KNTNVSINVVP
+1224 
-1235 TNLSRATA
+1235 
-1243 FIATEDHQPATKKYV
+1243 
-1258 DDSIP
+1258 
-1263 TKTSQ
+1263 
-1268 LTNDSNYTTLYSV
+1268 
-1281 ENNYDD
+1281 
-1287 GTIICGWSSTATDGQ
+1287 
-1302 DMTSDYGMTPAMA
+1302 
-1315 AGIQAGKKYEWTSRV
+1315 
-1330 SYSGTNNAV
+1330 
-1339 CYYASRDHGTA
+1339 
-1350 DDGTSYNYVSAK
+1350 
-1362 IGNGTDWI
+1362 
-1370 SFCWDSSTVYF
+1370 
-1381 GTTWPGSSGGK
+1381 
-1392 ACFSGDTLVW
+1392 
-1402 TSEGDKKIKDM
+1402 
-1413 QIGDRVMSINIEKDI
+1413 
-1428 IEPREI
+1428 
-1434 TKLVNHK
+1434 
-1441 EEEILVITTKDDTI
+1441 
-1455 KVTGSHPFYEKKKG
+1455 
-1469 KVNARTLEVGDELM
+1469 
-1483 DDKFGLHKIT
+1483 
-1493 KIETKAFNDTVYE
+1493 
-1506 IVVDSTHNYF
+1506 
-1516 ISKQHIRVFNE
+1516 
-1527 PSVLKD
+1527 

>member
-1 MAVYKEINRADG
+1 MAVYKEINRADD

-25 LDTAETDD
+25 LDTVETDD

-59 NKTSEDLGLQPAGD
+59 NKTSENLGLQPAGD

-225 INNLKKSNVTISNTL
+225 MNNLKKSNVTISNTL
-240 AELKPDV
+240 AGLKPDV

-280 NLEGSRLTYAQASAA
+280 NLEGSRLTYTQASAA

-300 CMLFIEQLENDGKV
+300 CMLFVEQLENDGKV

-380 KSTQETRS
+380 KSTQATRS
-388 GKNLFTKQGNAT
+388 GKNLLENKTKNSGISR
-400 PKTDTT
+400 
-406 FWGGITN
+406 GITF
-413 TTPESDGWC
+413 TL
-422 KVSVDNTNGTELAF
+422 NG
-436 ANQMTKRN
+436 
-444 TIDKLEVNTMYSI
+444 D
-457 LIEVR
+457 
-462 NLTISGSSS
+462 
-471 TPPYLQLCE
+471 
-480 TTQNSVWQSK
+480 
-490 QEYDLTVLP
+490 
-499 KTSKMVFQKLTKA
+499 
-512 NFDNSIYDFR
+512 
-522 NYVSIPKGYKVEFE
+522 
-536 YRLMVVKG
+536 G
-544 SYTLDTI
+544 SYTLNGTNDGTRNSTVFLSSGSNPTTLKAGTYYTIPTPNGVQIVGAKIGGGYFQLALSSTNQYTLNEDTQAQI
-551 GDYEPYGVMPS
+551 YIQVPNGITTTYNNIKVYPMISTTPITQSDYEPYGVMPS
-562 PDYPSEI
+562 PDYPSPIESITEI
-569 KTITGNLKLTSC
+569 SVTVT

-586 SSSLFDKTGV
+586 D
-596 YALYKLKDNT
+596 KDNAT
-606 PYTLSLKLKDGKSIP
+606 TQVGYFRPDGA
-621 SGLFIGFSSSQYSST
+621 
-636 NPPSTVSII
+636 I
-645 NNGVISSSASNK
+645 NNGGDSTITTSYTSILPNTDMTISGLTLEWICFYDKNK
-657 NGIYYYT
+657 NFIERVAGKLKTFNKNAYYI
-664 RIANS
+664 RIQAPTN
-669 TLKYVYFFPNNIN
+669 V
-682 IEEYFDV
+682 FD
-689 MLTESSSLLD
+689 LSKIQLEKGQATD
-699 YEPYQENTSLF
+699 YEQYKSNSL
-710 TLNQPLRSLPNG
+710 TIDLQGNELCSLPNG
-722 TKDELVIE
+722 TKDELVVE

-808 LTIRINKSIANT
+808 PAIRINKSIANT
-820 LTTFKTWLSTHN
+820 LTSFKTWLSTHN
-832 VEVYYALETPIDIEI
+832 VEVYYDLETPIDIEI

-865 KHTYITITGDDLT
+865 KHTYITITGNDLT

-915 SKAQEGEIRIVQ
+915 SNAQEGEIRIVQ
-927 DTEDVYI
+927 DTEDIYI

-986 PTKTSQLQNDSDFV
+986 PTKTSQLQNDSGFV

-1027 GGSGTSDYTTL
+1027 GGSGASDYSDLT
-1038 SNKPSLDT
+1038 NKPKINNVELSGNKSLSDLGIINLNNVLDGKAIGSARTIGAKDSEGQSLGVYAWAEGQYTIASGDTSHAEGGNTRASGYISHAEGMSTKALGDYSHAEGNQTEASGQTSHAEGIRTTASSSCSHAEGDNTTASGLVSHAEGSGTTAKGNNQHVQGKFNIADT
-1046 TSDVSLNPLKEEIN
+1046 TSAHIVGN
-1060 GEISLHKIA
+1060 GS
-1069 KTGNYEDLLYKPII
+1069 
-1083 PITFTDNM
+1083 
-1091 ESDYSISKLPGWQV
+1091 SISNKSNAHTLDWNGNAWFAGDV
-1105 DLLQK
+1105 YTGSTSGTNKDEGSKILATK
-1110 MIDEYV
+1110 EYV
-1116 KDNKSINNYILK
+1116 DSKILDLQGHVIENMLDVVIFRLSNLDNKSELR
-1128 ADGIMFLE
+1128 F
-1136 NYAIGN
+1136 
-1142 LNNKYSTKGKN
+1142 
-1153 TRLYTFKKCG
+1153 FG
-1163 PYGAIPHAFQ
+1163 P
-1173 FVGPTSLS
+1173 SNS
-1181 YNTYPESGY
+1181 
-1190 GVIGISNEGI
+1190 GVID
-1200 LICCDNNY
+1200 L
-1208 RVTEVCQRYK
+1208 
-1218 LYDEAE
+1218 
-1224 KNTNVSINVVP
+1224 
-1235 TNLSRATA
+1235 
-1243 FIATEDHQPATKKYV
+1243 
-1258 DDSIP
+1258 
-1263 TKTSQ
+1263 
-1268 LTNDSNYTTLYSV
+1268 
-1281 ENNYDD
+1281 
-1287 GTIICGWSSTATDGQ
+1287 
-1302 DMTSDYGMTPAMA
+1302 
-1315 AGIQAGKKYEWTSRV
+1315 
-1330 SYSGTNNAV
+1330 
-1339 CYYASRDHGTA
+1339 
-1350 DDGTSYNYVSAK
+1350 
-1362 IGNGTDWI
+1362 
-1370 SFCWDSSTVYF
+1370 
-1381 GTTWPGSSGGK
+1381 
-1392 ACFSGDTLVW
+1392 
-1402 TSEGDKKIKDM
+1402 
-1413 QIGDRVMSINIEKDI
+1413 
-1428 IEPREI
+1428 
-1434 TKLVNHK
+1434 
-1441 EEEILVITTKDDTI
+1441 
-1455 KVTGSHPFYEKKKG
+1455 
-1469 KVNARTLEVGDELM
+1469 
-1483 DDKFGLHKIT
+1483 
-1493 KIETKAFNDTVYE
+1493 
-1506 IVVDSTHNYF
+1506 
-1516 ISKQHIRVFNE
+1516 
-1527 PSVLKD
+1527 

>member
-59 NKTSEDLGLQPAGD
+59 NKTSENLGLQPAGD

-116 EALPVTGMD
+116 EALPVIGMD

-225 INNLKKSNVTISNTL
+225 MNNLKKSNITISNTL

-380 KSTQETRS
+380 KSTQ
-388 GKNLFTKQGNAT
+388 
-400 PKTDTT
+400 TT
-406 FWGGITN
+406 STN
-413 TTPESDGWC
+413 P
-422 KVSVDNTNGTELAF
+422 VS
-436 ANQMTKRN
+436 
-444 TIDKLEVNTMYSI
+444 
-457 LIEVR
+457 
-462 NLTISGSSS
+462 
-471 TPPYLQLCE
+471 
-480 TTQNSVWQSK
+480 
-490 QEYDLTVLP
+490 
-499 KTSKMVFQKLTKA
+499 
-512 NFDNSIYDFR
+512 
-522 NYVSIPKGYKVEFE
+522 
-536 YRLMVVKG
+536 
-544 SYTLDTI
+544 
-551 GDYEPYGVMPS
+551 PS
-562 PDYPSEI
+562 PDYPSPIESITEI
-569 KTITGNLKLTSC
+569 SATVT

-586 SSSLFDKTGV
+586 DINTATLNSALKWVDGTYTPDNLSVASDFIKIEKGKSYISKYKMQIILFNENKEYIGYYNNTTGQYNGFTISTDSECNYVKVSFRSSSNNNVDFT
-596 YALYKLKDNT
+596 T
-606 PYTLSLKLKDGKSIP
+606 
-621 SGLFIGFSSSQYSST
+621 IGDIQIEQGST
-636 NPPSTVSII
+636 AT
-645 NNGVISSSASNK
+645 
-657 NGIYYYT
+657 
-664 RIANS
+664 
-669 TLKYVYFFPNNIN
+669 
-682 IEEYFDV
+682 
-689 MLTESSSLLD
+689 D
-699 YEPYQENTSLF
+699 YEPFKSNSL
-710 TLNQPLRSLPNG
+710 TINLQGNELCSIG
-722 TKDELVIE
+722 DVKDELVVE

-808 LTIRINKSIANT
+808 PAIRINKSIANT
-820 LTTFKTWLSTHN
+820 LTTFKNWLSTHN
-832 VEVYYALETPIDIEI
+832 VEVYYALVTPIDIEI

-986 PTKTSQLQNDSDFV
+986 PTKTSQLQNDSGFV

-1027 GGSGTSDYTTL
+1027 GGSGASDYSDLT
-1038 SNKPSLDT
+1038 NKPKINNVELSGNKSLSDLGITNLNNVLDGNAIGSARTIGANDSEGQPLGEYAWAEGKDTVASGYRSHAEGYSTIASESASHAEGVGAIASGFVSHAEGNGTKASGDYSHAEGNLTEASGQISHAEGIRTTASGSNSHAEGDSTIASGDSSHAEGLETKAQGNNQHVQGKYNISDT
-1046 TSDVSLNPLKEEIN
+1046 TSAHIVGN
-1060 GEISLHKIA
+1060 GS
-1069 KTGNYEDLLYKPII
+1069 
-1083 PITFTDNM
+1083 
-1091 ESDYSISKLPGWQV
+1091 SYS
-1105 DLLQK
+1105 
-1110 MIDEYV
+1110 
-1116 KDNKSINNYILK
+1116 NKSNAHTL
-1128 ADGIMFLE
+1128 DWQ
-1136 NYAIGN
+1136 GN
-1142 LNNKYSTKGKN
+1142 AWFAGDVYTGST
-1153 TRLYTFKKCG
+1153 
-1163 PYGAIPHAFQ
+1163 
-1173 FVGPTSLS
+1173 
-1181 YNTYPESGY
+1181 
-1190 GVIGISNEGI
+1190 
-1200 LICCDNNY
+1200 
-1208 RVTEVCQRYK
+1208 
-1218 LYDEAE
+1218 
-1224 KNTNVSINVVP
+1224 
-1235 TNLSRATA
+1235 
-1243 FIATEDHQPATKKYV
+1243 
-1258 DDSIP
+1258 
-1263 TKTSQ
+1263 
-1268 LTNDSNYTTLYSV
+1268 
-1281 ENNYDD
+1281 
-1287 GTIICGWSSTATDGQ
+1287 
-1302 DMTSDYGMTPAMA
+1302 
-1315 AGIQAGKKYEWTSRV
+1315 
-1330 SYSGTNNAV
+1330 SGTNKDAGSKKLATEEYVDNSV
-1339 CYYASRDHGTA
+1339 NGIVESGSNNYGNWIKFE
-1350 DDGTSYNYVSAK
+1350 DGTMICTRTITVTIDCTNSWGSLYYGENYDKFNFAQSFIEPPILNLQYNATGSLSFIPIAYSEIVIDKDGFKKIEIARPNSATGVSVE
-1362 IGNGTDWI
+1362 
-1370 SFCWDSSTVYF
+1370 VYF
-1381 GTTWPGSSGGK
+1381 IAIGK
-1392 ACFSGDTLVW
+1392 W
-1402 TSEGDKKIKDM
+1402 K
-1413 QIGDRVMSINIEKDI
+1413 
-1428 IEPREI
+1428 
-1434 TKLVNHK
+1434 
-1441 EEEILVITTKDDTI
+1441 
-1455 KVTGSHPFYEKKKG
+1455 
-1469 KVNARTLEVGDELM
+1469 
-1483 DDKFGLHKIT
+1483 
-1493 KIETKAFNDTVYE
+1493 
-1506 IVVDSTHNYF
+1506 
-1516 ISKQHIRVFNE
+1516 
-1527 PSVLKD
+1527 

>member
-33 KESQSVVIDYN
+33 KEGQSVVIDYN

-59 NKTSEDLGLQPAGD
+59 NKTSENLGLQPAGD

-125 NVLYMVRKGG
+125 NVLYMIRKGG

-174 VDAALATKVDKEGGK
+174 VDAVLATKVDKEGGK

-217 EVSGLNTD
+217 EVSGLNID

-280 NLEGSRLTYAQASAA
+280 NLEGSRLTYTQASAA

-314 IPAEYKSD
+314 IPAEYKSN

-380 KSTQETRS
+380 KSTQ
-388 GKNLFTKQGNAT
+388 AT
-400 PKTDTT
+400 S
-406 FWGGITN
+406 TN
-413 TTPESDGWC
+413 P
-422 KVSVDNTNGTELAF
+422 VS
-436 ANQMTKRN
+436 
-444 TIDKLEVNTMYSI
+444 
-457 LIEVR
+457 
-462 NLTISGSSS
+462 
-471 TPPYLQLCE
+471 
-480 TTQNSVWQSK
+480 
-490 QEYDLTVLP
+490 
-499 KTSKMVFQKLTKA
+499 
-512 NFDNSIYDFR
+512 
-522 NYVSIPKGYKVEFE
+522 
-536 YRLMVVKG
+536 
-544 SYTLDTI
+544 
-551 GDYEPYGVMPS
+551 PS
-562 PDYPSEI
+562 PDYPSPIESITEI
-569 KTITGNLKLTSC
+569 SAIVT

-586 SSSLFDKTGV
+586 D
-596 YALYKLKDNT
+596 KDNAT
-606 PYTLSLKLKDGKSIP
+606 TQVGYFRPNGA
-621 SGLFIGFSSSQYSST
+621 
-636 NPPSTVSII
+636 I
-645 NNGVISSSASNK
+645 NNGGDSTITTSYISILPNTDMTISGLTLEWICFYDKNK
-657 NGIYYYT
+657 NFIERVSG
-664 RIANS
+664 
-669 TLKYVYFFPNNIN
+669 TLKTFNKNAYYIRIQAPTNV
-682 IEEYFDV
+682 FD
-689 MLTESSSLLD
+689 LSKIQLEKGQATD
-699 YEPYQENTSLF
+699 YEQYKSNSL
-710 TLNQPLRSLPNG
+710 TIDLQGNELCSLPNG
-722 TKDELVIE
+722 TKDELVVE
-730 NGRAKIIKRIGK
+730 NGIAKIIKRIGK
-742 VVLDGSETWY
+742 VVLDGSESWRKAQIGTTGKYYFTFTPNWGQQTTNGKLLYCDYFVPSNTWSEQVVG
-752 MDKELTNTVRFYTSE
+752 MWLDTNMIIKTQGSLDNTEDLTS
-767 ILTNKAKNAQPILSN
+767 
-782 YFITA
+782 
-787 TSVNNI
+787 
-793 NNDDNESAYVLNTTQ
+793 
-808 LTIRINKSIANT
+808 
-820 LTTFKTWLSTHN
+820 FKTWLSTHN

-1027 GGSGTSDYTTL
+1027 GGSGTSDYSDLTNKPKINNVELSGNKSLSDLGITNFSGDYNDL
-1038 SNKPSLDT
+1038 SNKPT
-1046 TSDVSLNPLKEEIN
+1046 
-1060 GEISLHKIA
+1060 
-1069 KTGNYEDLLYKPII
+1069 
-1083 PITFTDNM
+1083 
-1091 ESDYSISKLPGWQV
+1091 
-1105 DLLQK
+1105 
-1110 MIDEYV
+1110 
-1116 KDNKSINNYILK
+1116 
-1128 ADGIMFLE
+1128 
-1136 NYAIGN
+1136 
-1142 LNNKYSTKGKN
+1142 
-1153 TRLYTFKKCG
+1153 
-1163 PYGAIPHAFQ
+1163 
-1173 FVGPTSLS
+1173 
-1181 YNTYPESGY
+1181 
-1190 GVIGISNEGI
+1190 
-1200 LICCDNNY
+1200 
-1208 RVTEVCQRYK
+1208 
-1218 LYDEAE
+1218 
-1224 KNTNVSINVVP
+1224 
-1235 TNLSRATA
+1235 
-1243 FIATEDHQPATKKYV
+1243 
-1258 DDSIP
+1258 IP
-1263 TKTSQ
+1263 TKTSD
-1268 LTNDSNYTTLYSV
+1268 LTNDSGFIDSSYHDNTKQDTLV
-1281 ENNYDD
+1281 
-1287 GTIICGWSSTATDGQ
+1287 
-1302 DMTSDYGMTPAMA
+1302 
-1315 AGIQAGKKYEWTSRV
+1315 
-1330 SYSGTNNAV
+1330 SGTNIKTINNESILGEGNISISGGSSLNNVLDGNAIGSARTIGAKDSEGQPLGEYAWAEGQDTIASGLRCHAEGWNTKASNDDSHAEGHNTV
-1339 CYYASRDHGTA
+1339 ASGYYSHAEGLNTAAPGYCSHAEGRNTAASGSNQHVQGKNNVRDTKLAHIVGNGSSDSNKSNAHTLDWSGNA
-1350 DDGTSYNYVSAK
+1350 WFAGDVYTGSTSGKNKDDGSKKLATEEFVTNLV
-1362 IGNGTDWI
+1362 GNVE
-1370 SFCWDSSTVYF
+1370 S
-1381 GTTWPGSSGGK
+1381 GSN
-1392 ACFSGDTLVW
+1392 
-1402 TSEGDKKIKDM
+1402 SEG
-1413 QIGDRVMSINIEKDI
+1413 S
-1428 IEPREI
+1428 
-1434 TKLVNHK
+1434 
-1441 EEEILVITTKDDTI
+1441 
-1455 KVTGSHPFYEKKKG
+1455 
-1469 KVNARTLEVGDELM
+1469 
-1483 DDKFGLHKIT
+1483 
-1493 KIETKAFNDTVYE
+1493 
-1506 IVVDSTHNYF
+1506 
-1516 ISKQHIRVFNE
+1516 
-1527 PSVLKD
+1527 

>member
-33 KESQSVVIDYN
+33 KEGQSVVIDYN

-225 INNLKKSNVTISNTL
+225 MNNLKKSNVTISNTL

-314 IPAEYKSD
+314 IPAEYKSE

-380 KSTQETRS
+380 KSTQETS
-388 GKNLFTKQGNAT
+388 TQSANLFDEDYYRNAT
-400 PKTDTT
+400 YTNNVYRYTLSKIKGGRRLYVKAKLKEGKSAVSGMYVCLSTNPNPNTSDSQYQWFISNGNTPNGSFNPETFTGYLYFSFYPTT
-406 FWGGITN
+406 
-413 TTPESDGWC
+413 TTLS
-422 KVSVDNTNGTELAF
+422 
-436 ANQMTKRN
+436 Q
-444 TIDKLEVNTMYSI
+444 I
-457 LIEVR
+457 
-462 NLTISGSSS
+462 
-471 TPPYLQLCE
+471 
-480 TTQNSVWQSK
+480 
-490 QEYDLTVLP
+490 
-499 KTSKMVFQKLTKA
+499 
-512 NFDNSIYDFR
+512 FDNY
-522 NYVSIPKGYKVEFE
+522 NLWVSTDNIN
-536 YRLMVVKG
+536 
-544 SYTLDTI
+544 
-551 GDYEPYGVMPS
+551 YEPFVPDMPS
-562 PDYPSEI
+562 PDYPSPIESITEI
-569 KTITGNLKLTSC
+569 SATVT
-581 GKNLF
+581 GKNLISTTIF
-586 SSSLFDKTGV
+586 NANNYISQLLHLKVGNYTIKYTG
-596 YALYKLKDNT
+596 D
-606 PYTLSLKLKDGKSIP
+606 
-621 SGLFIGFSSSQYSST
+621 
-636 NPPSTVSII
+636 
-645 NNGVISSSASNK
+645 ISSAIYVRK
-657 NGIYYYT
+657 NDGTTPINGTVVIEKYNLNTMTFSISEKGLYYIQFYKSGT
-664 RIANS
+664 GFANFENAQLEEGTVATS
-669 TLKYVYFFPNNIN
+669 Y
-682 IEEYFDV
+682 EEYKSNS
-689 MLTESSSLLD
+689 LTINLQGNELC
-699 YEPYQENTSLF
+699 
-710 TLNQPLRSLPNG
+710 SLPNG
-722 TKDELVIE
+722 IKDELVIE
-730 NGRAKIIKRIGK
+730 NGKAKIIKRIGK
-742 VVLDGSETWY
+742 VVLDGSENWISNEVGIGYVRYTLFIDDLVLTTTSDVNKY
-752 MDKELTNTVRFYTSE
+752 YAISNNFVSSTSNQTVNDKADANRICVVS
-767 ILTNKAKNAQPILSN
+767 NKRLLVKTLDTTLSN
-782 YFITA
+782 
-787 TSVNNI
+787 VN
-793 NNDDNESAYVLNTTQ
+793 L
-808 LTIRINKSIANT
+808 
-820 LTTFKTWLSTHN
+820 FKTWLSTHN
-832 VEVYYALETPIDIEI
+832 VEVYYVLETPIDIEI

-865 KHTYITITGDDLT
+865 KHTYITIIGNDLT

-977 DDSVGGIHV
+977 DDSVNGIV
-986 PTKTSQLQNDSDFV
+986 ESGSNNYGNWIKFKDGTMICTRTITVTIDCTNSWGSLYYGENYDKFNFAQSFIEPPILNLQYNA
-1000 IKTTNELTN
+1000 T
-1009 YYTKN
+1009 
-1014 NTYTKNEVDALVA
+1014 
-1027 GGSGTSDYTTL
+1027 GSL
-1038 SNKPSLDT
+1038 SF
-1046 TSDVSLNPLKEEIN
+1046 
-1060 GEISLHKIA
+1060 
-1069 KTGNYEDLLYKPII
+1069 I
-1083 PITFTDNM
+1083 PIA
-1091 ESDYSISKLPGWQV
+1091 YSEIV
-1105 DLLQK
+1105 
-1110 MIDEYV
+1110 ID
-1116 KDNKSINNYILK
+1116 KDGFKKIEIARPTSATGVSVEVYFI
-1128 ADGIMFLE
+1128 
-1136 NYAIGN
+1136 AIG
-1142 LNNKYSTKGKN
+1142 KWK
-1153 TRLYTFKKCG
+1153 
-1163 PYGAIPHAFQ
+1163 
-1173 FVGPTSLS
+1173 
-1181 YNTYPESGY
+1181 
-1190 GVIGISNEGI
+1190 
-1200 LICCDNNY
+1200 
-1208 RVTEVCQRYK
+1208 
-1218 LYDEAE
+1218 
-1224 KNTNVSINVVP
+1224 
-1235 TNLSRATA
+1235 
-1243 FIATEDHQPATKKYV
+1243 
-1258 DDSIP
+1258 
-1263 TKTSQ
+1263 
-1268 LTNDSNYTTLYSV
+1268 
-1281 ENNYDD
+1281 
-1287 GTIICGWSSTATDGQ
+1287 
-1302 DMTSDYGMTPAMA
+1302 
-1315 AGIQAGKKYEWTSRV
+1315 
-1330 SYSGTNNAV
+1330 
-1339 CYYASRDHGTA
+1339 
-1350 DDGTSYNYVSAK
+1350 
-1362 IGNGTDWI
+1362 
-1370 SFCWDSSTVYF
+1370 
-1381 GTTWPGSSGGK
+1381 
-1392 ACFSGDTLVW
+1392 
-1402 TSEGDKKIKDM
+1402 
-1413 QIGDRVMSINIEKDI
+1413 
-1428 IEPREI
+1428 
-1434 TKLVNHK
+1434 
-1441 EEEILVITTKDDTI
+1441 
-1455 KVTGSHPFYEKKKG
+1455 
-1469 KVNARTLEVGDELM
+1469 
-1483 DDKFGLHKIT
+1483 
-1493 KIETKAFNDTVYE
+1493 
-1506 IVVDSTHNYF
+1506 
-1516 ISKQHIRVFNE
+1516 
-1527 PSVLKD
+1527 

>member
-25 LDTAETDD
+25 LDTVETDD

-135 TGEDIYNEYIWV
+135 TGGDIYNEYIWV

-348 VTKDVTTTNGQVDF
+348 VTKDVTTINGQVDF

-380 KSTQETRS
+380 KSTQATRS
-388 GKNLFTKQGNAT
+388 GKNLFNKNSIPSQNGATKEVLDTGVRAKLINSGNYRYFCIELGKSEFLG
-400 PKTDTT
+400 KTITLT
-406 FWGGITN
+406 RTITN
-413 TTPESDGWC
+413 SASNVGQIALYFG
-422 KVSVDNTNGTELAF
+422 N
-436 ANQMTKRN
+436 
-444 TIDKLEVNTMYSI
+444 
-457 LIEVR
+457 
-462 NLTISGSSS
+462 
-471 TPPYLQLCE
+471 E
-480 TTQNSVWQSK
+480 TSQSK
-490 QEYDLTVLP
+490 KIIFAD
-499 KTSKMVFQKLTKA
+499 KTSGTS
-512 NFDNSIYDFR
+512 NIY
-522 NYVSIPKGYKVEFE
+522 IPNIFPEDCDRVWILFYGNVAGTGNVGDYTD
-536 YRLMVVKG
+536 YTNLMI
-544 SYTLDTI
+544 TI
-551 GDYEPYGVMPS
+551 GDTLENYEDYGVSPS

-569 KTITGNLKLTSC
+569 KTIENSVNVKST

-586 SSSLFDKTGV
+586 NEKNIVNLALSDKIIYYSAYKGYYAPCKEGDVFSLSRNNTTNNRFRVVFTTEEPANGVGYFGGTGQTPA
-596 YALYKLKDNT
+596 YDN
-606 PYTLSLKLKDGKSIP
+606 SLKIENIVAPKNANYIFIYLSNEGDELP
-621 SGLFIGFSSSQYSST
+621 SEIQLE
-636 NPPSTVSII
+636 
-645 NNGVISSSASNK
+645 K
-657 NGIYYYT
+657 
-664 RIANS
+664 NS
-669 TLKYVYFFPNNIN
+669 TATP
-682 IEEYFDV
+682 
-689 MLTESSSLLD
+689 
-699 YEPYQENTSLF
+699 YEPYQGSSLNITIPENEFLGKIGDIKD
-710 TLNQPLRSLPNG
+710 TLNIVY
-722 TKDELVIE
+722 KDD
-730 NGRAKIIKRIGK
+730 GRYHAILNKKIGK
-742 VVLDGSETWY
+742 VVLDGSESWFTYESLDANNTTWFEKDVALPNSLNVLAISNDY
-752 MDKELTNTVRFYTSE
+752 LY
-767 ILTNKAKNAQPILSN
+767 SN
-782 YFITA
+782 YFAISNIYDK
-787 TSVNNI
+787 TSPQGLCYHNDRRIQIRI
-793 NNDDNESAYVLNTTQ
+793 NNDLLDTT
-808 LTIRINKSIANT
+808 T
-820 LTTFKTWLSTHN
+820 LATRVSSFKTWLSTHN
-832 VEVYYALETPIDIEI
+832 VEVYYILATPIDIEI

-897 LGKDTYWNDEV
+897 LGKDTYWNNEV

-927 DTEDVYI
+927 DTEDIYI

-977 DDSVGGIHV
+977 DD
-986 PTKTSQLQNDSDFV
+986 
-1000 IKTTNELTN
+1000 
-1009 YYTKN
+1009 
-1014 NTYTKNEVDALVA
+1014 
-1027 GGSGTSDYTTL
+1027 
-1038 SNKPSLDT
+1038 
-1046 TSDVSLNPLKEEIN
+1046 
-1060 GEISLHKIA
+1060 
-1069 KTGNYEDLLYKPII
+1069 
-1083 PITFTDNM
+1083 
-1091 ESDYSISKLPGWQV
+1091 KL
-1105 DLLQK
+1105 
-1110 MIDEYV
+1110 
-1116 KDNKSINNYILK
+1116 
-1128 ADGIMFLE
+1128 
-1136 NYAIGN
+1136 
-1142 LNNKYSTKGKN
+1142 
-1153 TRLYTFKKCG
+1153 
-1163 PYGAIPHAFQ
+1163 
-1173 FVGPTSLS
+1173 TSL
-1181 YNTYPESGY
+1181 TGY
-1190 GVIGISNEGI
+1190 DASKTQV
-1200 LICCDNNY
+1200 L
-1208 RVTEVCQRYK
+1208 
-1218 LYDEAE
+1218 
-1224 KNTNVSINVVP
+1224 KNV
-1235 TNLSRATA
+1235 
-1243 FIATEDHQPATKKYV
+1243 
-1258 DDSIP
+1258 
-1263 TKTSQ
+1263 
-1268 LTNDSNYTTLYSV
+1268 
-1281 ENNYDD
+1281 
-1287 GTIICGWSSTATDGQ
+1287 
-1302 DMTSDYGMTPAMA
+1302 
-1315 AGIQAGKKYEWTSRV
+1315 
-1330 SYSGTNNAV
+1330 
-1339 CYYASRDHGTA
+1339 
-1350 DDGTSYNYVSAK
+1350 
-1362 IGNGTDWI
+1362 NGTL
-1370 SFCWDSSTVYF
+1370 
-1381 GTTWPGSSGGK
+1381 TW
-1392 ACFSGDTLVW
+1392 V
-1402 TSEGDKKIKDM
+1402 SE
-1413 QIGDRVMSINIEKDI
+1413 
-1428 IEPREI
+1428 
-1434 TKLVNHK
+1434 
-1441 EEEILVITTKDDTI
+1441 
-1455 KVTGSHPFYEKKKG
+1455 
-1469 KVNARTLEVGDELM
+1469 
-1483 DDKFGLHKIT
+1483 
-1493 KIETKAFNDTVYE
+1493 
-1506 IVVDSTHNYF
+1506 
-1516 ISKQHIRVFNE
+1516 
-1527 PSVLKD
+1527 

>member
-59 NKTSEDLGLQPAGD
+59 NKTSENLGLQPAGD

-147 GLSNSENGYE
+147 GLSNSGNGYE

-322 GDHINVIF
+322 GDHINIIF

-380 KSTQETRS
+380 KSTQATRS
-388 GKNLFTKQGNAT
+388 GKNLFNKNSIPSQNGATKEVLKTGVRAKLINSGNYRYFSIELGKSEFLG
-400 PKTDTT
+400 KTITLT
-406 FWGGITN
+406 RTITN
-413 TTPESDGWC
+413 SASNIGQIALYFGNETSQS
-422 KVSVDNTNGTELAF
+422 KKIIF
-436 ANQMTKRN
+436 ANKESGTSNIYIPN
-444 TIDKLEVNTMYSI
+444 TFPEDCDRIWVLFYGNV
-457 LIEVR
+457 
-462 NLTISGSSS
+462 SG
-471 TPPYLQLCE
+471 TG
-480 TTQNSVWQSK
+480 NV
-490 QEYDLTVLP
+490 
-499 KTSKMVFQKLTKA
+499 
-512 NFDNSIYDFR
+512 
-522 NYVSIPKGYKVEFE
+522 
-536 YRLMVVKG
+536 
-544 SYTLDTI
+544 
-551 GDYEPYGVMPS
+551 GDYVDYTNLMITVGDTLETYEDYGVSPS
-562 PDYPSEI
+562 PDYPSPIESITEI
-569 KTITGNLKLTSC
+569 SATVT

-586 SSSLFDKTGV
+586 DISKVISNWG
-596 YALYKLKDNT
+596 
-606 PYTLSLKLKDGKSIP
+606 
-621 SGLFIGFSSSQYSST
+621 SST
-636 NPPSTVSII
+636 NTGIKNNNNGTLTVSSPSTSTTSLGLAPNTLKDYCPNLQVGDVVYLNATTTGTNKYIYL
-645 NNGVISSSASNK
+645 NVSASLWIFGTKRTITQNDLDSK
-657 NGIYYYT
+657 VYWYASG
-664 RIANS
+664 ANTTATISDIMIS
-669 TLKYVYFFPNNIN
+669 TDGGEYEQYKSNSLTIN
-682 IEEYFDV
+682 LQGNELCSIGDV
-689 MLTESSSLLD
+689 
-699 YEPYQENTSLF
+699 
-710 TLNQPLRSLPNG
+710 
-722 TKDELVIE
+722 KDELVVE

-742 VVLDGSETWY
+742 VVLDGSENYWF

-767 ILTNKAKNAQPILSN
+767 ILANKAKQAQPILSN
-782 YFITA
+782 YFVTA
-787 TSVNNI
+787 TSINNI
-793 NNDDNESAYVLNTTQ
+793 NNDDSESAYVLNRTQ
-808 LTIRINKSIANT
+808 PAIRINKSIANT
-820 LTTFKTWLSTHN
+820 LVTFKTWLSTHN

-908 PTQQDLP
+908 STQQDLP

-986 PTKTSQLQNDSDFV
+986 PTKTSQLQNDSGFV

-1027 GGSGTSDYTTL
+1027 GGSGASDYSDLT
-1038 SNKPSLDT
+1038 NKPKINNVELSGNKSLSDLGIINLNNVLDGKAIGSARTIGAKDSEGQSLGVYAWAEGQDTIASGDSSHAEGMSTTALGDYSHAEGNQTEASGQGSHAEGTNTTASSYDSHAEGNGTTASGYWSHAEGRFTTASGEYSHAEGYNTTARTNQHVQGKYNIADT
-1046 TSDVSLNPLKEEIN
+1046 TSAHIVGNGKSGKESNAHTIDWSGNAWFAGDVY
-1060 GEISLHKIA
+1060 
-1069 KTGNYEDLLYKPII
+1069 TGSTSGTNKD
-1083 PITFTDNM
+1083 
-1091 ESDYSISKLPGWQV
+1091 SGSKKLATE
-1105 DLLQK
+1105 
-1110 MIDEYV
+1110 EYV
-1116 KDNKSINNYILK
+1116 DSKTSALQGHVIENMLDVVIFKLSNLDNKSELR
-1128 ADGIMFLE
+1128 F
-1136 NYAIGN
+1136 
-1142 LNNKYSTKGKN
+1142 
-1153 TRLYTFKKCG
+1153 FG
-1163 PYGAIPHAFQ
+1163 P
-1173 FVGPTSLS
+1173 SNS
-1181 YNTYPESGY
+1181 
-1190 GVIGISNEGI
+1190 GVIALGLSFE
-1200 LICCDNNY
+1200 
-1208 RVTEVCQRYK
+1208 
-1218 LYDEAE
+1218 
-1224 KNTNVSINVVP
+1224 NVS
-1235 TNLSRATA
+1235 
-1243 FIATEDHQPATKKYV
+1243 
-1258 DDSIP
+1258 
-1263 TKTSQ
+1263 
-1268 LTNDSNYTTLYSV
+1268 LT
-1281 ENNYDD
+1281 
-1287 GTIICGWSSTATDGQ
+1287 
-1302 DMTSDYGMTPAMA
+1302 
-1315 AGIQAGKKYEWTSRV
+1315 
-1330 SYSGTNNAV
+1330 
-1339 CYYASRDHGTA
+1339 
-1350 DDGTSYNYVSAK
+1350 
-1362 IGNGTDWI
+1362 
-1370 SFCWDSSTVYF
+1370 
-1381 GTTWPGSSGGK
+1381 
-1392 ACFSGDTLVW
+1392 SGDKFEMSATFQ
-1402 TSEGDKKIKDM
+1402 TSSSECTF
-1413 QIGDRVMSINIEKDI
+1413 
-1428 IEPREI
+1428 EI
-1434 TKLVNHK
+1434 TESTSVKVKLTGDDVTNGVLNPVVNK
-1441 EEEILVITTKDDTI
+1441 
-1455 KVTGSHPFYEKKKG
+1455 
-1469 KVNARTLEVGDELM
+1469 
-1483 DDKFGLHKIT
+1483 
-1493 KIETKAFNDTVYE
+1493 VYE
-1506 IVVDSTHNYF
+1506 IAFHWNGFFMSGVVRGFEHRS
-1516 ISKQHIRVFNE
+1516 SK
-1527 PSVLKD
+1527 

>member
-116 EALPVTGMD
+116 EALPVTGMY

-380 KSTQETRS
+380 KSTQETTKGYQLLNEVYYNNPTLYNQDGRYFAYVKLPDS
-388 GKNLFTKQGNAT
+388 FKIKFYGNITLKGTSQNLVFAFST
-400 PKTDTT
+400 
-406 FWGGITN
+406 ITN
-413 TTPESDGWC
+413 
-422 KVSVDNTNGTELAF
+422 
-436 ANQMTKRN
+436 
-444 TIDKLEVNTMYSI
+444 
-457 LIEVR
+457 
-462 NLTISGSSS
+462 GSSNGRMLDS
-471 TPPYLQLCE
+471 GTL
-480 TTQNSVWQSK
+480 NANI
-490 QEYDLTVLP
+490 EYDFTNAENVYLVIGNSNNVNIATDVP
-499 KTSKMVFQKLTKA
+499 KIFNNYNIMVSTTKG
-512 NFDNSIYDFR
+512 
-522 NYVSIPKGYKVEFE
+522 VP
-536 YRLMVVKG
+536 
-544 SYTLDTI
+544 
-551 GDYEPYGVMPS
+551 YEPYTGGQPS
-562 PDYPSEI
+562 PNPDYPQEI
-569 KTITGNLKLTSC
+569 KTITGNIKLTSC

-586 SSSLFDKTGV
+586 D
-596 YALYKLKDNT
+596 KDNAT
-606 PYTLSLKLKDGKSIP
+606 TQVGYFRPNGA
-621 SGLFIGFSSSQYSST
+621 
-636 NPPSTVSII
+636 I
-645 NNGVISSSASNK
+645 NNGGDSTITTSYTSILPNTDMTISGLTLEWICFYDKNK
-657 NGIYYYT
+657 NFIERVSG
-664 RIANS
+664 
-669 TLKYVYFFPNNIN
+669 TLKTFNKNAYYIRIQAPTNVFDLSKIQLEKGQATDY
-682 IEEYFDV
+682 EEYKSNS
-689 MLTESSSLLD
+689 LTIDLQGNELC
-699 YEPYQENTSLF
+699 
-710 TLNQPLRSLPNG
+710 SLPNG

-730 NGRAKIIKRIGK
+730 NGRAKIIKKVGK
-742 VVLDGSETWY
+742 YNITGNEAWALSGTESQPYINFGNYVDNCKYPTTSA
-752 MDKELTNTVRFYTSE
+752 ELPN
-767 ILTNKAKNAQPILSN
+767 LLSN
-782 YFITA
+782 YYLQITRNNLYDGRITLSPGKA
-787 TSVNNI
+787 LIIYDTVHNTSLANFK
-793 NNDDNESAYVLNTTQ
+793 EWLKSAGV
-808 LTIRINKSIANT
+808 
-820 LTTFKTWLSTHN
+820 
-832 VEVYYALETPIDIEI
+832 VVYYALETPIDIEI

-934 YNGTKWVPF
+934 YSGTKWVPF

-977 DDSVGGIHV
+977 DD
-986 PTKTSQLQNDSDFV
+986 
-1000 IKTTNELTN
+1000 
-1009 YYTKN
+1009 
-1014 NTYTKNEVDALVA
+1014 
-1027 GGSGTSDYTTL
+1027 
-1038 SNKPSLDT
+1038 
-1046 TSDVSLNPLKEEIN
+1046 
-1060 GEISLHKIA
+1060 
-1069 KTGNYEDLLYKPII
+1069 
-1083 PITFTDNM
+1083 
-1091 ESDYSISKLPGWQV
+1091 KL
-1105 DLLQK
+1105 
-1110 MIDEYV
+1110 
-1116 KDNKSINNYILK
+1116 
-1128 ADGIMFLE
+1128 
-1136 NYAIGN
+1136 
-1142 LNNKYSTKGKN
+1142 
-1153 TRLYTFKKCG
+1153 
-1163 PYGAIPHAFQ
+1163 
-1173 FVGPTSLS
+1173 TSL
-1181 YNTYPESGY
+1181 TGY
-1190 GVIGISNEGI
+1190 DASKTQV
-1200 LICCDNNY
+1200 L
-1208 RVTEVCQRYK
+1208 
-1218 LYDEAE
+1218 
-1224 KNTNVSINVVP
+1224 KNV
-1235 TNLSRATA
+1235 
-1243 FIATEDHQPATKKYV
+1243 
-1258 DDSIP
+1258 
-1263 TKTSQ
+1263 
-1268 LTNDSNYTTLYSV
+1268 
-1281 ENNYDD
+1281 
-1287 GTIICGWSSTATDGQ
+1287 
-1302 DMTSDYGMTPAMA
+1302 
-1315 AGIQAGKKYEWTSRV
+1315 
-1330 SYSGTNNAV
+1330 
-1339 CYYASRDHGTA
+1339 
-1350 DDGTSYNYVSAK
+1350 
-1362 IGNGTDWI
+1362 NGTL
-1370 SFCWDSSTVYF
+1370 
-1381 GTTWPGSSGGK
+1381 TW
-1392 ACFSGDTLVW
+1392 V
-1402 TSEGDKKIKDM
+1402 SE
-1413 QIGDRVMSINIEKDI
+1413 
-1428 IEPREI
+1428 
-1434 TKLVNHK
+1434 
-1441 EEEILVITTKDDTI
+1441 
-1455 KVTGSHPFYEKKKG
+1455 
-1469 KVNARTLEVGDELM
+1469 
-1483 DDKFGLHKIT
+1483 
-1493 KIETKAFNDTVYE
+1493 
-1506 IVVDSTHNYF
+1506 
-1516 ISKQHIRVFNE
+1516 
-1527 PSVLKD
+1527 

>member
-59 NKTSEDLGLQPAGD
+59 NKTSENLGLQPAGD

-125 NVLYMVRKGG
+125 NVLYMIRKGG

-225 INNLKKSNVTISNTL
+225 INNLKKSNITISNTL
-240 AELKPDV
+240 AELKPGV

-314 IPAEYKSD
+314 IPAEYKSE
-322 GDHINVIF
+322 GNYINVIF

-380 KSTQETRS
+380 KSTQ
-388 GKNLFTKQGNAT
+388 AT
-400 PKTDTT
+400 S
-406 FWGGITN
+406 TN
-413 TTPESDGWC
+413 P
-422 KVSVDNTNGTELAF
+422 VS
-436 ANQMTKRN
+436 
-444 TIDKLEVNTMYSI
+444 
-457 LIEVR
+457 
-462 NLTISGSSS
+462 
-471 TPPYLQLCE
+471 
-480 TTQNSVWQSK
+480 
-490 QEYDLTVLP
+490 
-499 KTSKMVFQKLTKA
+499 
-512 NFDNSIYDFR
+512 
-522 NYVSIPKGYKVEFE
+522 
-536 YRLMVVKG
+536 
-544 SYTLDTI
+544 
-551 GDYEPYGVMPS
+551 PS
-562 PDYPSEI
+562 PDYPSPIESITEI
-569 KTITGNLKLTSC
+569 SVTVT

-586 SSSLFDKTGV
+586 D
-596 YALYKLKDNT
+596 KDNAT
-606 PYTLSLKLKDGKSIP
+606 TQVGYFRPDGA
-621 SGLFIGFSSSQYSST
+621 
-636 NPPSTVSII
+636 I
-645 NNGVISSSASNK
+645 NNGGDSTITTSYISILPNTDMTISGLTLEWICFYDKNK
-657 NGIYYYT
+657 NFIERVSG
-664 RIANS
+664 
-669 TLKYVYFFPNNIN
+669 TLKTFNKNAYYIRIQASTNV
-682 IEEYFDV
+682 FD
-689 MLTESSSLLD
+689 LSKIQLEKGQATD
-699 YEPYQENTSLF
+699 YEPFKSNSL
-710 TLNQPLRSLPNG
+710 TIDLQGNELCSLPNG
-722 TKDELVIE
+722 TKDEVNIT
-730 NGRAKIIKRIGK
+730 NGEALLIKRIGK
-742 VVLDGSETWY
+742 VVFNGSENWSITTPTHDGFTRY
-752 MDKELTNTVRFYTSE
+752 GVSAPAIKGQNLAISSHFIVGNTTS
-767 ILTNKAKNAQPILSN
+767 
-782 YFITA
+782 
-787 TSVNNI
+787 TSVTNLLEYRNTNHIFI
-793 NNDDNESAYVLNTTQ
+793 NTDIASALED
-808 LTIRINKSIANT
+808 
-820 LTTFKTWLSTHN
+820 FKTWLSTHN

-852 LAQLNALEQITQY
+852 LAQLDALEQITQY
-865 KHTYITITGDDLT
+865 KHTYITITGNDLT

-915 SKAQEGEIRIVQ
+915 SNAQEGEIRIVQ

-977 DDSVGGIHV
+977 DDSVGGIHI

-1027 GGSGTSDYTTL
+1027 GGSGTSDYSDLT
-1038 SNKPSLDT
+1038 NKPKINNVELSGNKSLSDLGIINLNNVLDGNAIGSARTIGAKDSEGQPLGIYAWAEGQDTIASGDRSHAEGMGTRASGYISHAEGMGTKALGDYSHAEGSQTEASGKNSHAEGIRTIASKSASHAEGDSTRASGDFSHAEGYDTKAQGNNQHVQGKYNIADT
-1046 TSDVSLNPLKEEIN
+1046 TSAHIVGNGTKYNARSNAHTLDWQGNAWFAGDVYTGSTSGKNKDDGSKKLATEEFVTNLVGIVESGSNAN
-1060 GEISLHKIA
+1060 GSWTK
-1069 KTGNYEDLLYKPII
+1069 
-1083 PITFTDNM
+1083 
-1091 ESDYSISKLPGWQV
+1091 W
-1105 DLLQK
+1105 
-1110 MIDEYV
+1110 
-1116 KDNKSINNYILK
+1116 
-1128 ADGIMFLE
+1128 ADGTMIINKTVLGTA
-1136 NYAIGN
+1136 NITNAWGSLYISNDIN
-1142 LNNKYSTKGKN
+1142 LGD
-1153 TRLYTFKKCG
+1153 F
-1163 PYGAIPHAFQ
+1163 PVAFIEK
-1173 FVGPTSLS
+1173 PTVVVSPQTQTGTQYML
-1181 YNTYPESGY
+1181 TGQGTSGY
-1190 GVIGISNEGI
+1190 GTETNAGNVALVRPNSRTGV
-1200 LICCDNNY
+1200 DY
-1208 RVTEVCQRYK
+1208 RLEV
-1218 LYDEAE
+1218 
-1224 KNTNVSINVVP
+1224 
-1235 TNLSRATA
+1235 
-1243 FIATEDHQPATKKYV
+1243 
-1258 DDSIP
+1258 
-1263 TKTSQ
+1263 
-1268 LTNDSNYTTLYSV
+1268 
-1281 ENNYDD
+1281 
-1287 GTIICGWSSTATDGQ
+1287 
-1302 DMTSDYGMTPAMA
+1302 MA
-1315 AGIQAGKKYEWTSRV
+1315 
-1330 SYSGTNNAV
+1330 
-1339 CYYASRDHGTA
+1339 
-1350 DDGTSYNYVSAK
+1350 
-1362 IGNGTDWI
+1362 
-1370 SFCWDSSTVYF
+1370 
-1381 GTTWPGSSGGK
+1381 
-1392 ACFSGDTLVW
+1392 
-1402 TSEGDKKIKDM
+1402 
-1413 QIGDRVMSINIEKDI
+1413 
-1428 IEPREI
+1428 
-1434 TKLVNHK
+1434 
-1441 EEEILVITTKDDTI
+1441 
-1455 KVTGSHPFYEKKKG
+1455 KG
-1469 KVNARTLEVGDELM
+1469 KW
-1483 DDKFGLHKIT
+1483 K
-1493 KIETKAFNDTVYE
+1493 
-1506 IVVDSTHNYF
+1506 
-1516 ISKQHIRVFNE
+1516 
-1527 PSVLKD
+1527 

>member
-225 INNLKKSNVTISNTL
+225 MNNLKKSNVTISNTL

-314 IPAEYKSD
+314 IPAEYKSE

-380 KSTQETRS
+380 KSTQETTQ
-388 GKNLFTKQGNAT
+388 GKQLFNYE
-400 PKTDTT
+400 DTT
-406 FWGGITN
+406 MVTDGITVDDN
-413 TTPESDGWC
+413 GWITI
-422 KVSVDNTNGTELAF
+422 SYDNTNGTEKVVLKYLTNNLKLQESKAYTVIAEVKNVSNSSTGIYFYPNNGGQWSWFEGQFATSRIFAF
-436 ANQMTKRN
+436 NDLSN
-444 TIDKLEVNTMYSI
+444 NSI
-457 LIEVR
+457 KIFQRDTRTSFDNVTGGIGTAVEFGVG
-462 NLTISGSSS
+462 TSGSITFRLSVLEDTSVTADTFVYEKFTGGQSS
-471 TPPYLQLCE
+471 
-480 TTQNSVWQSK
+480 
-490 QEYDLTVLP
+490 
-499 KTSKMVFQKLTKA
+499 
-512 NFDNSIYDFR
+512 
-522 NYVSIPKGYKVEFE
+522 
-536 YRLMVVKG
+536 
-544 SYTLDTI
+544 
-551 GDYEPYGVMPS
+551 PS
-562 PDYPSEI
+562 PDYPSPIESITEI
-569 KTITGNLKLTSC
+569 SATVT

-586 SSSLFDKTGV
+586 DINTATLNS
-596 YALYKLKDNT
+596 ALKWVDGTYSPEN
-606 PYTLSLKLKDGKSIP
+606 LSVASDFIKIEKGKSYI
-621 SGLFIGFSSSQYSST
+621 SKYKMQIILFNENKEYIGYYNNTTGQYNGFTISTDSECNYVKVSFRSS
-636 NPPSTVSII
+636 I
-645 NNGVISSSASNK
+645 NNNVDFTTIGDIQIEQ
-657 NGIYYYT
+657 G
-664 RIANS
+664 S
-669 TLKYVYFFPNNIN
+669 TA
-682 IEEYFDV
+682 
-689 MLTESSSLLD
+689 TD
-699 YEPYQENTSLF
+699 YEPYQSNSL
-710 TLNQPLRSLPNG
+710 TIDLQGNELCSLPNG
-722 TKDELVIE
+722 TKDELVVE

-742 VVLDGSETWY
+742 VVLDGSENYWF

-767 ILTNKAKNAQPILSN
+767 ILANKAKQAQPILSN
-782 YFITA
+782 YFVTA
-787 TSVNNI
+787 TSINNI
-793 NNDDNESAYVLNTTQ
+793 NNDDSESAYVLNRTQ
-808 LTIRINKSIANT
+808 PAIRINKSIANT
-820 LTTFKTWLSTHN
+820 LVTFKTWLSTHN
-832 VEVYYALETPIDIEI
+832 TEVYYALETPIDIEI

-865 KHTYITITGDDLT
+865 KHTYITITGDNLT

-934 YNGTKWVPF
+934 YNGTKWIPF

-986 PTKTSQLQNDSDFV
+986 PTKTSQLQNDSGFV

-1027 GGSGTSDYTTL
+1027 SGGGTSELAAIKLTGTEENPIILNTL
-1038 SNKPSLDT
+1038 SPGFYHINEFYKYKESS
-1046 TSDVSLNPLKEEIN
+1046 SDVNWTD
-1060 GEISLHKIA
+1060 G
-1069 KTGNYEDLLYKPII
+1069 KPII
-1083 PITFTDNM
+1083 VLVHKKYYSSASGNYSDNFSKILFTDDYSEDFPNRDILSIYTISDSQSGEYAKESLGSGDSIERELATFEGDGSTTTFTYHLQGAPSYLQTFFIPQVQFYYVEDM
-1091 ESDYSISKLPGWQV
+1091 STMTMKPVLADYNVNPSTGI
-1105 DLLQK
+1105 
-1110 MIDEYV
+1110 IE
-1116 KDNKSINNYILK
+1116 INL
-1128 ADGIMFLE
+1128 DFIM
-1136 NYAIGN
+1136 
-1142 LNNKYSTKGKN
+1142 
-1153 TRLYTFKKCG
+1153 
-1163 PYGAIPHAFQ
+1163 
-1173 FVGPTSLS
+1173 
-1181 YNTYPESGY
+1181 PESTG
-1190 GVIGISNEGI
+1190 
-1200 LICCDNNY
+1200 LIMT
-1208 RVTEVCQRYK
+1208 VTY
-1218 LYDEAE
+1218 
-1224 KNTNVSINVVP
+1224 
-1235 TNLSRATA
+1235 
-1243 FIATEDHQPATKKYV
+1243 
-1258 DDSIP
+1258 
-1263 TKTSQ
+1263 
-1268 LTNDSNYTTLYSV
+1268 
-1281 ENNYDD
+1281 
-1287 GTIICGWSSTATDGQ
+1287 
-1302 DMTSDYGMTPAMA
+1302 
-1315 AGIQAGKKYEWTSRV
+1315 
-1330 SYSGTNNAV
+1330 
-1339 CYYASRDHGTA
+1339 
-1350 DDGTSYNYVSAK
+1350 
-1362 IGNGTDWI
+1362 
-1370 SFCWDSSTVYF
+1370 
-1381 GTTWPGSSGGK
+1381 
-1392 ACFSGDTLVW
+1392 
-1402 TSEGDKKIKDM
+1402 
-1413 QIGDRVMSINIEKDI
+1413 
-1428 IEPREI
+1428 
-1434 TKLVNHK
+1434 
-1441 EEEILVITTKDDTI
+1441 
-1455 KVTGSHPFYEKKKG
+1455 
-1469 KVNARTLEVGDELM
+1469 
-1483 DDKFGLHKIT
+1483 
-1493 KIETKAFNDTVYE
+1493 
-1506 IVVDSTHNYF
+1506 
-1516 ISKQHIRVFNE
+1516 
-1527 PSVLKD
+1527 

>member
-1 MAVYKEINRADG
+1 MAVYKEINRADD

-25 LDTAETDD
+25 LDTVETDD

-225 INNLKKSNVTISNTL
+225 MNNLKKSNITISNTL

-314 IPAEYKSD
+314 IPAEYKSE

-380 KSTQETRS
+380 KSTQATRS
-388 GKNLFTKQGNAT
+388 GKNLFDASK
-400 PKTDTT
+400 
-406 FWGGITN
+406 ITN
-413 TTPESDGWC
+413 ESIV
-422 KVSVDNTNGTELAF
+422 VSDNGKTITMPIVTSGNGYTQTGNTLSQLCPNLQVGDEVYLYFNRNLGLKYNNIIYLSEANVFWYQETKKTITQTMLDSKLGLYSNRYTNGETE
-436 ANQMTKRN
+436 QC
-444 TIDKLEVNTMYSI
+444 I
-457 LIEVR
+457 LTDFRIVR
-462 NLTISGSSS
+462 N
-471 TPPYLQLCE
+471 
-480 TTQNSVWQSK
+480 
-490 QEYDLTVLP
+490 
-499 KTSKMVFQKLTKA
+499 A
-512 NFDNSIYDFR
+512 ND
-522 NYVSIPKGYKVEFE
+522 EWE
-536 YRLMVVKG
+536 Q
-544 SYTLDTI
+544 
-551 GDYEPYGVMPS
+551 YGVSPS
-562 PDYPSEI
+562 PDYPSPIESITEI
-569 KTITGNLKLTSC
+569 SATVT

-586 SSSLFDKTGV
+586 DGTGWRTVQSGDGFPKPATGATIVSSDANNISFTSKQSAYAGV
-596 YALYKLKDNT
+596 ESGFINVKANETYMFSAKFTT
-606 PYTLSLKLKDGKSIP
+606 PTNRF
-621 SGLFIGFSSSQYSST
+621 FITQYDE
-636 NPPSTVSII
+636 
-645 NNGVISSSASNK
+645 NK
-657 NGIYYYT
+657 T
-664 RIANS
+664 RIS
-669 TLKYVYFFPNNIN
+669 TLNTNVTTLQNTTFTTTNDGYITIAFTNTTKEQTTYKIENIQLEKGTQATTFEPFKEN
-682 IEEYFDV
+682 ITNIDLQGNE
-689 MLTESSSLLD
+689 LC
-699 YEPYQENTSLF
+699 
-710 TLNQPLRSLPNG
+710 SLPNG
-722 TKDELVIE
+722 TKDELVVE

-742 VVLDGSETWY
+742 VVLDGSESWFTQSS
-752 MDKELTNTVRFYTSE
+752 LNSNTTSWFE
-767 ILTNKAKNAQPILSN
+767 KNGTLPNSLEVLAISNNYLYSNNFTISNIYDRNKPQGLCYHTDRRIQ
-782 YFITA
+782 IR
-787 TSVNNI
+787 I
-793 NNDDNESAYVLNTTQ
+793 NNDLLDTTS
-808 LTIRINKSIANT
+808 LETRVNS
-820 LTTFKTWLSTHN
+820 FKTWLSTHN
-832 VEVYYALETPIDIEI
+832 TEVYYVLETPIDIEI

-986 PTKTSQLQNDSDFV
+986 PTKTSQLQNDSGFV

-1027 GGSGTSDYTTL
+1027 GGSG
-1038 SNKPSLDT
+1038 
-1046 TSDVSLNPLKEEIN
+1046 
-1060 GEISLHKIA
+1060 A
-1069 KTGNYEDLLYKPII
+1069 
-1083 PITFTDNM
+1083 
-1091 ESDYSISKLPGWQV
+1091 SDYS
-1105 DLLQK
+1105 DLTNKPKINNVELNG
-1110 MIDEYV
+1110 
-1116 KDNKSINNYILK
+1116 NKSLNDLGINNFISGKLDTSKVKNANSTTAGDVYDVTYI
-1128 ADGIMFLE
+1128 
-1136 NYAIGN
+1136 
-1142 LNNKYSTKGKN
+1142 N
-1153 TRLYTFKKCG
+1153 TMLG
-1163 PYGAIPHAFQ
+1163 
-1173 FVGPTSLS
+1173 
-1181 YNTYPESGY
+1181 
-1190 GVIGISNEGI
+1190 
-1200 LICCDNNY
+1200 
-1208 RVTEVCQRYK
+1208 
-1218 LYDEAE
+1218 
-1224 KNTNVSINVVP
+1224 
-1235 TNLSRATA
+1235 
-1243 FIATEDHQPATKKYV
+1243 
-1258 DDSIP
+1258 
-1263 TKTSQ
+1263 
-1268 LTNDSNYTTLYSV
+1268 
-1281 ENNYDD
+1281 
-1287 GTIICGWSSTATDGQ
+1287 
-1302 DMTSDYGMTPAMA
+1302 
-1315 AGIQAGKKYEWTSRV
+1315 
-1330 SYSGTNNAV
+1330 
-1339 CYYASRDHGTA
+1339 
-1350 DDGTSYNYVSAK
+1350 
-1362 IGNGTDWI
+1362 
-1370 SFCWDSSTVYF
+1370 
-1381 GTTWPGSSGGK
+1381 
-1392 ACFSGDTLVW
+1392 
-1402 TSEGDKKIKDM
+1402 
-1413 QIGDRVMSINIEKDI
+1413 NIE
-1428 IEPREI
+1428 
-1434 TKLVNHK
+1434 
-1441 EEEILVITTKDDTI
+1441 
-1455 KVTGSHPFYEKKKG
+1455 
-1469 KVNARTLEVGDELM
+1469 TLLG
-1483 DDKFGLHKIT
+1483 GI
-1493 KIETKAFNDTVYE
+1493 
-1506 IVVDSTHNYF
+1506 
-1516 ISKQHIRVFNE
+1516 
-1527 PSVLKD
+1527 

>member
-25 LDTAETDD
+25 LDTAETND

-59 NKTSEDLGLQPAGD
+59 NKTSENLGLQPAGD

-135 TGEDIYNEYIWV
+135 TGGDIYNEYIWV

-225 INNLKKSNVTISNTL
+225 MNNLKKSNVTISNTL

-330 KDLDSLVHI
+330 KDLDSLIHI
-339 MTCGEDDVV
+339 MTYGEDDVV

-380 KSTQETRS
+380 KSTQATSTNPVSPSPDCPSPIESITEIS
-388 GKNLFTKQGNAT
+388 VTVTGKNLFDKDNAT
-400 PKTDTT
+400 TQVGYFRPDGAINNGGDSTITT
-406 FWGGITN
+406 SYT
-413 TTPESDGWC
+413 
-422 KVSVDNTNGTELAF
+422 
-436 ANQMTKRN
+436 
-444 TIDKLEVNTMYSI
+444 SI
-457 LIEVR
+457 LP
-462 NLTISGSSS
+462 NTDMTISGLTLEWICFYDKNKNFIERVSGTLKTFNKNAYYIRIQAPTNVFDLSKI
-471 TPPYLQLCE
+471 QLE
-480 TTQNSVWQSK
+480 
-490 QEYDLTVLP
+490 
-499 KTSKMVFQKLTKA
+499 
-512 NFDNSIYDFR
+512 
-522 NYVSIPKGYKVEFE
+522 KGQA
-536 YRLMVVKG
+536 
-544 SYTLDTI
+544 T
-551 GDYEPYGVMPS
+551 DYEQYKS
-562 PDYPSEI
+562 NSL
-569 KTITGNLKLTSC
+569 TIDLQGNELC
-581 GKNLF
+581 
-586 SSSLFDKTGV
+586 
-596 YALYKLKDNT
+596 
-606 PYTLSLKLKDGKSIP
+606 
-621 SGLFIGFSSSQYSST
+621 
-636 NPPSTVSII
+636 
-645 NNGVISSSASNK
+645 
-657 NGIYYYT
+657 
-664 RIANS
+664 
-669 TLKYVYFFPNNIN
+669 
-682 IEEYFDV
+682 
-689 MLTESSSLLD
+689 
-699 YEPYQENTSLF
+699 
-710 TLNQPLRSLPNG
+710 SLPNG
-722 TKDELVIE
+722 TKDELVVE

-742 VVLDGSETWY
+742 VVLDGSENWKY
-752 MDKELTNTVRFYTSE
+752 YNSAAPYGVALTD
-767 ILTNKAKNAQPILSN
+767 NKDFNSNSADFKTN
-782 YFITA
+782 YFENKIWSQTTFANYNSLVSSLGDKPNELRFRYTDITSLA
-787 TSVNNI
+787 
-793 NNDDNESAYVLNTTQ
+793 D
-808 LTIRINKSIANT
+808 
-820 LTTFKTWLSTHN
+820 FKTWLSTHN
-832 VEVYYALETPIDIEI
+832 VEVYYALETPMDIEI

-852 LAQLNALEQITQY
+852 LAQLDALEQITQY
-865 KHTYITITGDDLT
+865 KHTYITITGNDLT

-915 SKAQEGEIRIVQ
+915 SNAQEGEIRIVQ

-977 DDSVGGIHV
+977 DDSIGGIHI

-1027 GGSGTSDYTTL
+1027 GGSGASDYSDLT
-1038 SNKPSLDT
+1038 NKPKINNVELSGNKSLSDLGIINLNNVLDGNAIGSARTIGAKDSEGQPLGEYAWAEGSNTIARGWGSHAEGNNTIASGESSHAEGSYTTASEIQSHAEGYNTTASGQISHAEGRGTVAQGKNQHVQGIYNIEDT
-1046 TSDVSLNPLKEEIN
+1046 TSAHIVGNGGDNYSRSNAHTLDWQGNAWFAGDVYTGSTSGKNKDDGSKKLATEEYVNNSVNGIVESGSNNYGNWIKFEDGTMICTRTITVTIDCTNSWGSLYY
-1060 GEISLHKIA
+1060 GENYDKFNFAQSFIEPPILNLQYNATGSLSF
-1069 KTGNYEDLLYKPII
+1069 I
-1083 PITFTDNM
+1083 PIA
-1091 ESDYSISKLPGWQV
+1091 YSEIV
-1105 DLLQK
+1105 
-1110 MIDEYV
+1110 ID
-1116 KDNKSINNYILK
+1116 KDGFKKIEIARPNSATGVSVEVYFI
-1128 ADGIMFLE
+1128 
-1136 NYAIGN
+1136 AIG
-1142 LNNKYSTKGKN
+1142 KWK
-1153 TRLYTFKKCG
+1153 
-1163 PYGAIPHAFQ
+1163 
-1173 FVGPTSLS
+1173 
-1181 YNTYPESGY
+1181 
-1190 GVIGISNEGI
+1190 
-1200 LICCDNNY
+1200 
-1208 RVTEVCQRYK
+1208 
-1218 LYDEAE
+1218 
-1224 KNTNVSINVVP
+1224 
-1235 TNLSRATA
+1235 
-1243 FIATEDHQPATKKYV
+1243 
-1258 DDSIP
+1258 
-1263 TKTSQ
+1263 
-1268 LTNDSNYTTLYSV
+1268 
-1281 ENNYDD
+1281 
-1287 GTIICGWSSTATDGQ
+1287 
-1302 DMTSDYGMTPAMA
+1302 
-1315 AGIQAGKKYEWTSRV
+1315 
-1330 SYSGTNNAV
+1330 
-1339 CYYASRDHGTA
+1339 
-1350 DDGTSYNYVSAK
+1350 
-1362 IGNGTDWI
+1362 
-1370 SFCWDSSTVYF
+1370 
-1381 GTTWPGSSGGK
+1381 
-1392 ACFSGDTLVW
+1392 
-1402 TSEGDKKIKDM
+1402 
-1413 QIGDRVMSINIEKDI
+1413 
-1428 IEPREI
+1428 
-1434 TKLVNHK
+1434 
-1441 EEEILVITTKDDTI
+1441 
-1455 KVTGSHPFYEKKKG
+1455 
-1469 KVNARTLEVGDELM
+1469 
-1483 DDKFGLHKIT
+1483 
-1493 KIETKAFNDTVYE
+1493 
-1506 IVVDSTHNYF
+1506 
-1516 ISKQHIRVFNE
+1516 
-1527 PSVLKD
+1527 

>member
-1 MAVYKEINRADG
+1 MAVYKEINRADD

-25 LDTAETDD
+25 LDTVETDD
-33 KESQSVVIDYN
+33 KEGQSVVIDYN

-95 VNQTELQDA
+95 VNQAELQDA

-247 DSNTAAVSTIY
+247 DGNTAAVSTIY

-380 KSTQETRS
+380 KSTQATRS
-388 GKNLFTKQGNAT
+388 GKNLLENKTKNSGISR
-400 PKTDTT
+400 
-406 FWGGITN
+406 GITF
-413 TTPESDGWC
+413 TL
-422 KVSVDNTNGTELAF
+422 NG
-436 ANQMTKRN
+436 
-444 TIDKLEVNTMYSI
+444 D
-457 LIEVR
+457 
-462 NLTISGSSS
+462 
-471 TPPYLQLCE
+471 
-480 TTQNSVWQSK
+480 
-490 QEYDLTVLP
+490 
-499 KTSKMVFQKLTKA
+499 
-512 NFDNSIYDFR
+512 
-522 NYVSIPKGYKVEFE
+522 
-536 YRLMVVKG
+536 G
-544 SYTLDTI
+544 SYTLNGTNDGTGNATVFLSGSSNPTTLKAGTYYTIPTPNGVQIVGAKIGGGYFQLAPSSTNQFTLNEDTQAQI
-551 GDYEPYGVMPS
+551 YIQVPNGITTTYNNIKVYPMISTTPITQSDYEPYGVSPS
-562 PDYPSEI
+562 PNYPQEI
-569 KTITGNLKLTSC
+569 KTITGNIKVTTH

-586 SSSLFDKTGV
+586 DMDYVKGSMYGS
-596 YALYKLKDNT
+596 
-606 PYTLSLKLKDGKSIP
+606 YTITNNIITFIP
-621 SGLFIGFSSSQYSST
+621 SETIAHARIIILIPKEKFIVGQKYT
-636 NPPSTVSII
+636 IKA
-645 NNGVISSSASNK
+645 NGCN
-657 NGIYYYT
+657 
-664 RIANS
+664 RIAVGYSTSVNDTSNYTYFGNKANVNNISFTYSNIPTDYVCIYIYNTNS
-669 TLKYVYFFPNNIN
+669 TLGTNWTLSEIQLEKNSTATP
-682 IEEYFDV
+682 
-689 MLTESSSLLD
+689 
-699 YEPYQENTSLF
+699 YEPYQGSSLNITIPENEFLGKIGDIKD
-710 TLNQPLRSLPNG
+710 TLNIVY
-722 TKDELVIE
+722 KDD
-730 NGRAKIIKRIGK
+730 GRYHAILNKKIGK
-742 VVLDGSETWY
+742 VVLDGSESWNYQNGAFIYKSNDILQTSA
-752 MDKELTNTVRFYTSE
+752 TNE
-767 ILTNKAKNAQPILSN
+767 ILVLSN
-782 YFITA
+782 YYKGSNTNYRDSIPNF
-787 TSVNNI
+787 NI
-793 NNDDNESAYVLNTTQ
+793 AKVVG
-808 LTIRINKSIANT
+808 ANT
-820 LTTFKTWLSTHN
+820 QIGIKDNRYTTIDDFKTWLSTHN

-865 KHTYITITGDDLT
+865 KHTYITITGNDLT

-927 DTEDVYI
+927 NTEDVYI

-986 PTKTSQLQNDSDFV
+986 PTKTSQLQNDSGFV

-1027 GGSGTSDYTTL
+1027 GKVKNANSTTAG
-1038 SNKPSLDT
+1038 
-1046 TSDVSLNPLKEEIN
+1046 DVYDVRYIN
-1060 GEISLHKIA
+1060 S
-1069 KTGNYEDLLYKPII
+1069 
-1083 PITFTDNM
+1083 M
-1091 ESDYSISKLPGWQV
+1091 
-1105 DLLQK
+1105 
-1110 MIDEYV
+1110 
-1116 KDNKSINNYILK
+1116 
-1128 ADGIMFLE
+1128 
-1136 NYAIGN
+1136 
-1142 LNNKYSTKGKN
+1142 
-1153 TRLYTFKKCG
+1153 
-1163 PYGAIPHAFQ
+1163 
-1173 FVGPTSLS
+1173 
-1181 YNTYPESGY
+1181 
-1190 GVIGISNEGI
+1190 
-1200 LICCDNNY
+1200 
-1208 RVTEVCQRYK
+1208 
-1218 LYDEAE
+1218 
-1224 KNTNVSINVVP
+1224 
-1235 TNLSRATA
+1235 
-1243 FIATEDHQPATKKYV
+1243 
-1258 DDSIP
+1258 
-1263 TKTSQ
+1263 
-1268 LTNDSNYTTLYSV
+1268 
-1281 ENNYDD
+1281 
-1287 GTIICGWSSTATDGQ
+1287 
-1302 DMTSDYGMTPAMA
+1302 
-1315 AGIQAGKKYEWTSRV
+1315 
-1330 SYSGTNNAV
+1330 
-1339 CYYASRDHGTA
+1339 
-1350 DDGTSYNYVSAK
+1350 
-1362 IGNGTDWI
+1362 
-1370 SFCWDSSTVYF
+1370 
-1381 GTTWPGSSGGK
+1381 
-1392 ACFSGDTLVW
+1392 
-1402 TSEGDKKIKDM
+1402 
-1413 QIGDRVMSINIEKDI
+1413 IGD
-1428 IEPREI
+1428 
-1434 TKLVNHK
+1434 
-1441 EEEILVITTKDDTI
+1441 
-1455 KVTGSHPFYEKKKG
+1455 
-1469 KVNARTLEVGDELM
+1469 
-1483 DDKFGLHKIT
+1483 
-1493 KIETKAFNDTVYE
+1493 IETLLGG
-1506 IVVDSTHNYF
+1506 I
-1516 ISKQHIRVFNE
+1516 
-1527 PSVLKD
+1527 